1 MSPPGGQPLADRYR
15 PAELESEAYRRWERA
30 GYFAPRGKGP
40 AFCIVIP
47 PPNVTGSLHMG
58 HAFQDT
64 VMDAL
69 TRYHRM
75 RGDCAL
81 WQPGVDHAGIA
92 TQMVVE
98 RQLEA
103 EGLNRRDLG
112 REEFI
117 RRVWAWKESSG
128 GRISAQLR
136 RLGASLD
143 FSRDCF
149 TLDEARSRAVTEVF
163 VRLHEEGLIYR
174 GQRLVNWDPVL
185 QTALSDLEVVSS
197 EEDGHLWRLR
207 YPLVNGQGAVEVDTT
222 RPETMLGDTGVAVHP
237 NDERYSGLIGRSVRL
252 PLVGREIPIVADEA
266 VDPEFGTGCVKVTPA
281 HDFTDYEIGRRHKL
295 PAINLLTPRATLN
308 DAAPKAFAGL
318 DRFAAREAV
327 VETLRQQGAL
337 VEVREHRHAVPRGD
351 RSQAVLEPFLTDQWF
366 VRAKPLAEP
375 AIAAVEGG
383 RVRFVPENWSA
394 TYFEWM
400 RNIEDWCI
408 SRQLWWGHQI
418 PAWYGE
424 AGEIFVGRDEAEV
437 RRRHNLA
444 NDFPLRRDEDVLD
457 TWFSS
462 ALWPFS
468 TLGWPKETAELQR
481 FYPGTVLVTGFDILF
496 FWVAR
501 MIMMGLKFMGDVPF
515 REVYV
520 HGLIR
525 DHQGQKMSKSKGNV
539 IDPLDLIDGVD
550 LETLVEKRTAGLM
563 QPQLTRQI
571 EAATR
576 AQFPDGIPAF
586 GADAVRFSF
595 AAMASTGQDIR
606 YDLDRTAGYRNF
618 CTKLWNAA
626 RFVFM
631 QNTRNEGILPSHP
644 TNPGSEGI
652 LSPHSTNPGSEG
664 IPPSHSTNPGSKGIP
679 PSNPT
684 PAQDRN
690 AAPWTGGES
699 GLADRWILSR
709 LGKALAATRQGLDG
723 YRLDLASRAM
733 YDFVWREYCD
743 WYLELAKIVLAGE
756 DRRAAAAARRT
767 LAQVLEVALRALHPI
782 MPFITEA
789 LWQRAAPLAGVGGES
804 VMIAAW
810 PQAEDYPEDAQA
822 EAGIEWLQGFVLGIR
837 RIRGELNLPPG
848 RPLAVLAH
856 GADAQDRAR
865 IETLADL
872 LYPLAGISELKLL
885 AADTEPPPAAAALHG
900 ELRLLTPL
908 AGVIDSAAES
918 TRLAKLVT
926 QAENALQAAENKLSN
941 PQFRS
946 KAPHEVVQATR
957 DRQKALRRDLERLR
971 EQAERVKALGS

>member
-1 MSPPGGQPLADRYR
+1 MADMMERALAERYR
-15 PAELESEAYRRWERA
+15 PAEIEGEAYRRWERA
-30 GYFAPRGKGP
+30 GYFAPRGDGP
-40 AFCIVIP
+40 PFCIVIP

-75 RGDCAL
+75 RGDCTL

-103 EGLNRRDLG
+103 EGLSRRELG
-112 REEFI
+112 REEFVKRI
-117 RRVWAWKESSG
+117 WAWKESSG
-128 GRISAQLR
+128 GRIGDQLR
-136 RLGASLD
+136 RLGASPD

-149 TLDEARSRAVTEVF
+149 TLDEARSRAVREVF

-207 YPLVNGQGAVEVDTT
+207 YPLVDGEAAVEVDTT

-237 NDERYSGLIGRSVRL
+237 GDERYRRLVGRRVRL
-252 PLVGREIPIVADEA
+252 PLTGREIPIVADEA

-281 HDFTDYEIGRRHKL
+281 HDFTDYEIGRRNGL
-295 PAINLLTPRATLN
+295 PAINVLTPRARIN
-308 DAAPKAFAGL
+308 DAAPSAFVGL
-318 DRFAAREAV
+318 DRFDARKAV
-327 VETLRQQGAL
+327 VDALREQGAL
-337 VEVREHRHAVPRGD
+337 AGVRKHRHVIPRGD
-351 RSQAVLEPFLTDQWF
+351 RSQAVLEPFLTDQWY
-366 VRAKPLAEP
+366 VRAAPLAEP
-375 AIAAVEGG
+375 AIAAVEDG
-383 RVRFVPENWSA
+383 RVRFVPENWAA

-408 SRQLWWGHQI
+408 SRQLWWGHRI
-418 PAWYGE
+418 PAWYGDN
-424 AGEIFVGRDEAEV
+424 GEVFVGRDEAEA
-437 RRRHNLA
+437 RRRHNLPD
-444 NDFPLRRDEDVLD
+444 DFPLRRDDDVLD

-468 TLGWPKETAELQR
+468 TLGWPEQTPELRR

-525 DHQGQKMSKSKGNV
+525 DHEGQKMSKSKGNV

-550 LETLVEKRTAGLM
+550 LDSLVAKRTAGLM
-563 QPQLTRQI
+563 QPQLAPAIERDTRK
-571 EAATR
+571 
-576 AQFPDGIPAF
+576 QFAEGIPAF

-631 QNTRNEGILPSHP
+631 QVGATGTESVSPSA
-644 TNPGSEGI
+644 NPR
-652 LSPHSTNPGSEG
+652 PG
-664 IPPSHSTNPGSKGIP
+664 P
-679 PSNPT
+679 
-684 PAQDRN
+684 
-690 AAPWTGGES
+690 
-699 GLADRWILSR
+699 ADRWIVSR
-709 LGKALAATRQGLDG
+709 LGNALKATAEGLDG

-743 WYLELAKIVLAGE
+743 WYLELAKIVLNGGDE
-756 DRRAAAAARRT
+756 QAAAAARHT
-767 LAQVLEVALRALHPI
+767 LVRVLEAVLRALHPI

-789 LWQRAAPLAGVGGES
+789 LWQRAAPLAGVAGES
-804 VMIAAW
+804 IMIAPW
-810 PQAEDYPEDAQA
+810 PNADDFFEDREA
-822 EAGIEWLQGFVLGIR
+822 EAEIEWLQGFVLGIR
-837 RIRGELNLPPG
+837 QIRGELNLPPA
-848 RPLAVLAH
+848 RRLEVLAQ
-856 GADAQDRAR
+856 GGDRKDR
-865 IETLADL
+865 ERMESLSDL
-872 LYPLAGISELKLL
+872 LYPMAGMDKLTLL
-885 AADTEPPPAAAALHG
+885 AADAEAPPAASALHG

-908 AGVIDSAAES
+908 AGVIDPAAERA
-918 TRLAKLVT
+918 RLKKLRAQT
-926 QAENALQAAENKLSN
+926 EKALQAAENKLAN
-941 PQFRS
+941 PQFLE
-946 KAPHEVVQATR
+946 KAPPPVVETAR
-957 DRQKALRRDLERLR
+957 SRQLKLRQDLERID
-971 EQAERVKALGS
+971 EQIQRVSALLS

>member
-1 MSPPGGQPLADRYR
+1 MSEANPPGEALAERYR
-15 PAELESEAYRRWERA
+15 PAELEGEAYRRWEQE
-30 GYFAPRGKGP
+30 GWFAPRGDGP
-40 AFCIVIP
+40 PFCIVIP

-75 RGDCAL
+75 RGDCTL

-103 EGLNRRDLG
+103 EGLSRRELG
-112 REEFI
+112 REEFV
-117 RRVWAWKESSG
+117 RRIWAWKESSG
-128 GRISAQLR
+128 GRIGAQLR

-149 TLDEARSRAVTEVF
+149 TLDEARSRAVREVF

-185 QTALSDLEVVSS
+185 QTALSDLEVASS
-197 EEDGHLWRLR
+197 EEDGHLWRLH
-207 YPLVNGQGAVEVDTT
+207 YPLADGSGAVEVDTT

-237 NDERYSGLIGRSVRL
+237 GDERYRRLVGRMLRL
-252 PLVGREIPIVADEA
+252 PLTGREVPIVADEA

-281 HDFTDYEIGRRHKL
+281 HDFTDYEIGRRNGL
-295 PAINLLTPRATLN
+295 DAINVLTPRGRMNNAV
-308 DAAPKAFAGL
+308 PREFAGL
-318 DRFAAREAV
+318 DRFEARRAV
-327 VETLRQQGAL
+327 VEALKGCGAL
-337 VEVREHRHAVPRGD
+337 VGVREHRHAIPRGD
-351 RSQAVLEPFLTDQWF
+351 RSQAVLEPFLTDQWY
-366 VRAKPLAEP
+366 VRARPLAEP
-375 AIAAVEGG
+375 AIAAVEDG
-383 RVRFVPENWSA
+383 RVRFVPENWAA

-408 SRQLWWGHQI
+408 SRQLWWGHRI

-424 AGEIFVGRDEAEV
+424 DGKVFIGRNEAEA
-437 RRRHNLA
+437 RGRHKLP
-444 NDFPLRRDEDVLD
+444 DDYPLRRDEDVLD

-468 TLGWPKETAELQR
+468 TLGWPEETPELQR

-525 DHQGQKMSKSKGNV
+525 DHEGQKMSKSKGNV

-550 LETLVEKRTAGLM
+550 LDSLVAKRTAGLM
-563 QPQLTRQI
+563 QPQLAPAI
-571 EAATR
+571 EEATR
-576 AQFPDGIPAF
+576 KQFPEGIPAF

-631 QNTRNEGILPSHP
+631 QVGDKGAVPASHRNEGVIPA
-644 TNPGSEGI
+644 NRGNEGV
-652 LSPHSTNPGSEG
+652 
-664 IPPSHSTNPGSKGIP
+664 P
-679 PSNPT
+679 PSNAGKRSASPSSS
-684 PAQDRN
+684 PRL
-690 AAPWTGGES
+690 GI
-699 GLADRWILSR
+699 ADRWIISR
-709 LGKALAATRQGLDG
+709 LGKALKETAQGLDG

-743 WYLELAKIVLAGE
+743 WYLELAKIVLNGG
-756 DRRAAAAARRT
+756 DTQAAAAARHT
-767 LAQVLEVALRALHPI
+767 LVRVLEAVLRALHPI

-789 LWQRAAPLAGVGGES
+789 LWQRAAPLAGTSGES
-804 VMIAAW
+804 IMIAPW
-810 PQAEDYPEDAQA
+810 PDAVEFPEDRKA
-822 EAGIEWLQGFVLGIR
+822 EAEIDWLQGFVLGIR
-837 RIRGELNLPPG
+837 QIRGELDLPPG
-848 RPLAVLAH
+848 RRLEVLAQ
-856 GADAQDRAR
+856 GAGKEDRER
-865 IETLADL
+865 MDSLSDL
-872 LYPLAGISELKLL
+872 LYPIAGMETLTLL
-885 AADTEPPPAAAALHG
+885 SAHAEAPPAASALHG
-900 ELRLLTPL
+900 KLRLLTPL
-908 AGVIDSAAES
+908 AGVIDPAAERA
-918 TRLAKLVT
+918 RLAKLRT
-926 QAENALQAAENKLSN
+926 QAEQALQAAQKKLAN
-941 PQFRS
+941 PQFLA
-946 KAPHEVVQATR
+946 KAPPEVVEGVHAR
-957 DRQKALRRDLERLR
+957 RAALRDDLKRLH
-971 EQAERVKALGS
+971 EQLQKLEAL

>member
-1 MSPPGGQPLADRYR
+1 MGMGNVTDAPLAERYR
-15 PAELESEAYRRWERA
+15 PAELEGEAYRRWEEA
-30 GYFAPRGKGP
+30 GYFAPRGNGP
-40 AFCIVIP
+40 PFCIVIP

-103 EGLNRRDLG
+103 EGLSRRELG
-112 REEFI
+112 REEFV
-117 RRVWAWKESSG
+117 RRVWAWKDASG
-128 GRISAQLR
+128 GRIGAQLR

-149 TLDEARSRAVTEVF
+149 TLDETRSRAVTEVF

-174 GQRLVNWDPVL
+174 GKRLVNWDPVL

-197 EEDGHLWRLR
+197 EEDGQIWRLR
-207 YPLVNGQGAVEVDTT
+207 YPLVDGEGAVEVDTT

-237 NDERYSGLIGRSVRL
+237 DDERYRGLIGRMVRL
-252 PLVGREIPIVADEA
+252 PLVGRQIPVVADEA

-281 HDFTDYEIGRRHKL
+281 HDFTDYEIGRRHEL
-295 PAINLLTPRATLN
+295 PAINILTPRAFLN
-308 DAAPKAFAGL
+308 DSVPKPFAGL
-318 DRFAAREAV
+318 ERLAARESV
-327 VETLRQQGAL
+327 VQAL
-337 VEVREHRHAVPRGD
+337 KDEGVLVGVRKHRHVVPRGD

-366 VRAKPLAEP
+366 VRAAPLAEP
-375 AIAAVEGG
+375 AIAAVEDG
-383 RVRFVPENWSA
+383 RVRFVPENWAA

-418 PAWYGE
+418 PAWFG
-424 AGEIFVGRDEAEV
+424 ADGAVFVGRTEEEV
-437 RRRHNLA
+437 RRKHRLP
-444 NDFPLRRDEDVLD
+444 DDLPLRRDDDVLD

-468 TLGWPKETAELQR
+468 TLGWPQSTPELAR
-481 FYPGTVLVTGFDILF
+481 FYPGAVLVTGFDILF

-525 DHQGQKMSKSKGNV
+525 DHEGHKMSKSRGNV

-550 LETLVEKRTAGLM
+550 LDTLVAKRTSGLM
-563 QPQLTRQI
+563 QPQLAPEI
-571 EAATR
+571 ERATR
-576 AQFPDGIPAF
+576 EQFPKGIPAF
-586 GADAVRFSF
+586 GTDAVRFSF

-631 QNTRNEGILPSHP
+631 QQSRNEGSLPATTTEDP
-644 TNPGSEGI
+644 AGSI
-652 LSPHSTNPGSEG
+652 
-664 IPPSHSTNPGSKGIP
+664 
-679 PSNPT
+679 
-684 PAQDRN
+684 
-690 AAPWTGGES
+690 
-699 GLADRWILSR
+699 ADRWIVSR
-709 LGKALAATRQGLDG
+709 LGRALDATGSALDG

-743 WYLELAKIVLAGE
+743 WYLEIAKHILAADDK
-756 DRRAAAAARRT
+756 RAATTTRRT
-767 LAQVLEVALRALHPI
+767 LVQVLEAVLRALHPI

-789 LWQRAAPLAGVGGES
+789 LWRRASALAGTGGDS
-804 VMIAAW
+804 VMIASW
-810 PQAEDYPEDAQA
+810 PQACEFPEDTEA
-822 EAGIEWLQGFVLGIR
+822 EAEIEWLQGFVLGIR
-837 RIRGELNLPPG
+837 QIRGELDLPPG
-848 RPLAVLAH
+848 RKLDVLVQ
-856 GADAQDRAR
+856 GAAEQDRLRMKSLAR
-865 IETLADL
+865 L
-872 LYPLAGISELKLL
+872 LHPLAGIGELSEL
-885 AADTEPPPAAAALHG
+885 APDAEPPPAASALHG
-900 ELRLLTPL
+900 GLRLLTPL
-908 AGVIDSAAES
+908 AGAIDPAAER
-918 TRLAKLVT
+918 TRLEKLRA
-926 QAENALQAAENKLSN
+926 QADKALQAAEKKLGN
-941 PQFRS
+941 PQFLA
-946 KAPHEVVQATR
+946 KAPPEVVQGAK
-957 DRQKALRRDLERLR
+957 DRRAALQHDLERLA
-971 EQAERVKALGS
+971 EQIRRLNTL

>member
-1 MSPPGGQPLADRYR
+1 MSPPGGRPLADRYR
-15 PAELESEAYRRWERA
+15 PAELEGEAYRRWEQA
-30 GYFAPRGKGP
+30 GYFAPRGKGQS
-40 AFCIVIP
+40 FCIVIP

-75 RGDCAL
+75 RGDCTL

-197 EEDGHLWRLR
+197 EENGHLWRLR

-237 NDERYSGLIGRSVRL
+237 NDERYSGLVGLSVRL

-295 PAINLLTPRATLN
+295 PAINLLTPRAALN
-308 DAAPKAFAGL
+308 DAAPRAFAGL
-318 DRFAAREAV
+318 DRFAARKAV
-327 VETLRQQGAL
+327 VEALRNQGVL
-337 VEVREHRHAVPRGD
+337 VEVREHRHTVPRGD
-351 RSQAVLEPFLTDQWF
+351 RSQAILEPFLTDQWF

-375 AIAAVEGG
+375 AIAAVEDG

-418 PAWYGE
+418 PAWYGGD
-424 AGEIFVGRDEAEV
+424 GEIFVGRNEAEV
-437 RRRHNLA
+437 RRQHNLA

-468 TLGWPKETAELQR
+468 TLGWPAETPELKR

-539 IDPLDLIDGVD
+539 IDPLDLIDGVE

-563 QPQLTRQI
+563 QPQLTPQI
-571 EAATR
+571 AASTR
-576 AQFPDGIPAF
+576 KQFPEGIPAF

-631 QNTRNEGILPSHP
+631 QQPGTDAIPPGTDAIPPGNEGILPSNPPHP
-644 TNPGSEGI
+644 GNEGV
-652 LSPHSTNPGSEG
+652 
-664 IPPSHSTNPGSKGIP
+664 P

-684 PAQDRN
+684 PAQNPN
-690 AAPWTGGES
+690 ATAGTSKKTTLP
-699 GLADRWILSR
+699 DRWILSR
-709 LGKALAATRQGLDG
+709 LGKALAVTRQGLDD

-743 WYLELAKIVLAGE
+743 WYLELSKIVLAGE
-756 DRRAAAAARRT
+756 DQGAAASARRT

-804 VMIAAW
+804 VMIATW
-810 PQAEDYPEDAQA
+810 PQAEDYPQDTMA
-822 EAGIEWLQGFVLGIR
+822 EADIEWLQGFVLGIR
-837 RIRGELNLPPG
+837 QIRGELNLPPG
-848 RPLAVLAH
+848 RPLEVLAQ
-856 GADAQDRAR
+856 GASASDRAR
-865 IETLADL
+865 IESLADL

-885 AADTEPPPAAAALHG
+885 AADAEPPPAAAALHG

-908 AGVIDSAAES
+908 AGVIDPAAES
-918 TRLAKLVT
+918 ARLAKLLK
-926 QAENALQAAENKLSN
+926 QAEKALQAADNKLSN
-941 PQFRS
+941 PQFLSR
-946 KAPHEVVQATR
+946 APDEVVQAAR
-957 DRQKALRRDLERLR
+957 DRQTALQRDLERLR
-971 EQAERVKALGS
+971 EQTERIKALDP

>member
-1 MSPPGGQPLADRYR
+1 MSPPGEQPLAQRYR
-15 PAELESEAYRRWERA
+15 PADLEGDAYRRWEQA
-30 GYFAPRGKGP
+30 GYFAPRGEGP
-40 AFCIVIP
+40 PFCIVIP

-75 RGDCAL
+75 RGDCTL

-103 EGLNRRDLG
+103 EGLNRRELG
-112 REEFI
+112 REKFV
-117 RRVWAWKESSG
+117 RRVWAWKEASG
-128 GRISAQLR
+128 GRIGAQLR

-149 TLDEARSRAVTEVF
+149 TLDEARSLAVREVF

-185 QTALSDLEVVSS
+185 QTALSDLEVVSG

-207 YPLVNGQGAVEVDTT
+207 YPLVGGKGAVEVDTT
-222 RPETMLGDTGVAVHP
+222 RPETMLGDSGVAVHP
-237 NDERYSGLIGRSVRL
+237 GDERFRRLVGRTVRL
-252 PLVGREIPIVADEA
+252 PLTGREIPIVADEA

-281 HDFTDYEIGRRHKL
+281 HDFTDYEIGRRNGL
-295 PAINLLTPRATLN
+295 PAINVLTPRGRMNEAV
-308 DAAPKAFAGL
+308 PVEFAGL
-318 DRFAAREAV
+318 DRFDARRAV
-327 VETLRQQGAL
+327 VDALKEQGAL
-337 VEVREHRHAVPRGD
+337 VSVRKHRHAIPRGD
-351 RSQAVLEPFLTDQWF
+351 RSQAVLEPFLTDQWY
-366 VRAKPLAEP
+366 VRAAPLAEP
-375 AIAAVEGG
+375 AIAAVEEG

-424 AGEIFVGRDEAEV
+424 DGAVYVGRDEAEA
-437 RRRHNLA
+437 RRLHELP
-444 NDFPLRRDEDVLD
+444 DDCPLKRDEDVLD

-468 TLGWPKETAELQR
+468 TLGWPEKTPELKR

-525 DHQGQKMSKSKGNV
+525 DHEGHKMSKSRGNV

-550 LETLVEKRTAGLM
+550 LDTLVAKRTAGLM
-563 QPQLTRQI
+563 QPQLAPQI
-571 EAATR
+571 ERATR
-576 AQFPDGIPAF
+576 SQFPEGIPAF

-631 QNTRNEGILPSHP
+631 QQ
-644 TNPGSEGI
+644 PGKEDV
-652 LSPHSTNPGSEG
+652 
-664 IPPSHSTNPGSKGIP
+664 PPSQDVPPG
-679 PSNPT
+679 
-684 PAQDRN
+684 A
-690 AAPWTGGES
+690 
-699 GLADRWILSR
+699 ADRWVLSR
-709 LGKALAATRQGLDG
+709 LGKALKATEQSLEG

-733 YDFVWREYCD
+733 YDFVWREFCD
-743 WYLELAKIVLAGE
+743 WYLELAKIVLNGGNE
-756 DRRAAAAARRT
+756 QAADSARRT
-767 LAQVLEVALRALHPI
+767 LVRVLEAVLRALHPI
-782 MPFITEA
+782 MPFITET
-789 LWQRAAPLAGVGGES
+789 LWRRAAPLAGVAGNS
-804 VMIAAW
+804 VMIADW
-810 PQAEDYPEDAQA
+810 PQASDFPEDRAA
-822 EAGIEWLQGFVLGIR
+822 EEEIAWLQGFVLGIR
-837 RIRGELNLPPG
+837 QIRGELDLPPG
-848 RPLAVLAH
+848 RRLEILAQ
-856 GADAQDRAR
+856 GADEQDRAR
-865 IETLADL
+865 MDSLADL
-872 LYPLAGISELKLL
+872 LYPMAGIERLEHLPPD
-885 AADTEPPPAAAALHG
+885 AQTPPAAAALHG
-900 ELRLLTPL
+900 KLRLLTPL
-908 AGVIDSAAES
+908 AGVIDADAERARLGKLRAQAEKALLAAEKK
-918 TRLAKLVT
+918 LA
-926 QAENALQAAENKLSN
+926 N
-941 PQFRS
+941 PQFLA
-946 KAPHEVVQATR
+946 KAPPKVVEGARNRQAEL
-957 DRQKALRRDLERLR
+957 KRDLKQLGEQLARLERMQSL
-971 EQAERVKALGS
+971 AAGGERSG

>member
-1 MSPPGGQPLADRYR
+1 MSPPGGQALADRYR
-15 PAELESEAYRRWERA
+15 PAELEGEAYRRWERA
-30 GYFAPRGKGP
+30 GYFAPRGKGQS
-40 AFCIVIP
+40 FCIVIP

-117 RRVWAWKESSG
+117 KRVWAWKESSG

-197 EEDGHLWRLR
+197 EEDGYLWRLR

-237 NDERYSGLIGRSVRL
+237 NDERYSDLVGRSVRL

-295 PAINLLTPRATLN
+295 PSINLLTPQAALN

-318 DRFAAREAV
+318 DRFAARAAV
-327 VETLRQQGAL
+327 VEALRQQGAL
-337 VEVREHRHAVPRGD
+337 VNAREHRHAVPRGD

-375 AIAAVEGG
+375 AIAAVENG

-424 AGEIFVGRDEAEV
+424 DDQVFVGRDEAEV
-437 RRRHNLA
+437 RRRHELA
-444 NDFPLRRDEDVLD
+444 NDLPLRRDEDVLD

-468 TLGWPKETAELQR
+468 TLGWPAETPELKR

-550 LETLVEKRTAGLM
+550 LDTLVEKRTAGLM
-563 QPQLTRQI
+563 QPQLAPQI
-571 EAATR
+571 EASTR
-576 AQFPDGIPAF
+576 EQFPEGIPAF

-631 QNTRNEGILPSHP
+631 QQPGNEGTLPSPGNEGILPSP
-644 TNPGSEGI
+644 P
-652 LSPHSTNPGSEG
+652 
-664 IPPSHSTNPGSKGIP
+664 PPSLDPNTTPGTS
-679 PSNPT
+679 
-684 PAQDRN
+684 R
-690 AAPWTGGES
+690 ES
-699 GLADRWILSR
+699 SLPDRWILSR
-709 LGKALAATRQGLDG
+709 LGKALAATRQGLDS

-743 WYLELAKIVLAGE
+743 WYLELAKIVLPGE
-756 DRRAAAAARRT
+756 DQRAAAAARRT

-810 PQAEDYPEDAQA
+810 PQADEYPEDAQA
-822 EAGIEWLQGFVLGIR
+822 EADIEWLQGFVLGIR
-837 RIRGELNLPPG
+837 QIRGELNLPPG
-848 RPLAVLAH
+848 RPLEVLAQ
-856 GADAQDRAR
+856 GASARDRAR
-865 IETLADL
+865 IESLADL

-885 AADTEPPPAAAALHG
+885 AADAEPPPAAAALHG

-908 AGVIDSAAES
+908 AGLIDPAAENA
-918 TRLAKLVT
+918 RLSKLVT
-926 QAENALQAAENKLSN
+926 QAEKALQAAENKLAN
-941 PQFRS
+941 PQFLN
-946 KAPHEVVQATR
+946 KAPDEVVQATW
-957 DRQKALRRDLERLR
+957 DRQTALQRDLERLR
-971 EQAERVKALGS
+971 EQTERIKALDP

>member
-1 MSPPGGQPLADRYR
+1 MADVMDAPLGERYR
-15 PAELESEAYRRWERA
+15 PAEIEGEAYRRWEEA
-30 GYFAPRGKGP
+30 GYFAPRGDGP
-40 AFCIVIP
+40 PFCIVIP

-103 EGLNRRDLG
+103 EGLSRRDLG
-112 REEFI
+112 REEFV

-128 GRISAQLR
+128 GRIGDQLR

-149 TLDEARSRAVTEVF
+149 TLDEARSRAVMEAF
-163 VRLHEEGLIYR
+163 VRLRDDGLIYR
-174 GQRLVNWDPVL
+174 GKRLVNWDPVL

-197 EEDGHLWRLR
+197 EEDGQLWRLR
-207 YPLVNGQGAVEVDTT
+207 YPLADGGGTVDVDTT

-237 NDERYSGLIGRSVRL
+237 EDARYRSLVGRTVRL

-266 VDPEFGTGCVKVTPA
+266 VDPAFGTGCVKVTPA
-281 HDFTDYEIGRRHKL
+281 HDFTDHEIGRRHAL
-295 PAINLLTPRATLN
+295 ETINILTPRAFLN
-308 DAAPKAFAGL
+308 DSVPRRFGGL

-327 VETLRQQGAL
+327 VQAL
-337 VEVREHRHAVPRGD
+337 KDEGVLAGVRKHRHAVPRGD

-366 VRAKPLAEP
+366 VRVAPLAEP
-375 AIAAVEGG
+375 AIAAVEDG
-383 RVRFVPENWSA
+383 RVRFVPENWA
-394 TYFEWM
+394 AAYFEWM

-418 PAWYGE
+418 PAWHAASGE
-424 AGEIFVGRDEAEV
+424 VFVGRSEEEA
-437 RRRHNLA
+437 RRSNGLPE
-444 NDFPLRRDEDVLD
+444 DIPLRRDADVLD

-468 TLGWPKETAELQR
+468 TLGWPEKTPELER
-481 FYPGTVLVTGFDILF
+481 FYPGSVLVTGFDILP

-501 MIMMGLKFMGDVPF
+501 MIMMGLRFMGDVPF
-515 REVYV
+515 REVYM

-525 DHQGQKMSKSKGNV
+525 DHDGQKMSKSKGNV

-550 LETLVEKRTAGLM
+550 LDTLVAKRTAGLM
-563 QPQLTRQI
+563 QPQLAPGI
-571 EAATR
+571 ERATR
-576 AQFPDGIPAF
+576 EQFPNGIPAF

-631 QNTRNEGILPSHP
+631 QYAPGNEGILPS
-644 TNPGSEGI
+644 SR
-652 LSPHSTNPGSEG
+652 
-664 IPPSHSTNPGSKGIP
+664 
-679 PSNPT
+679 
-684 PAQDRN
+684 AQQGHASFPRSQVGC
-690 AAPWTGGES
+690 PRS
-699 GLADRWILSR
+699 QVADRWIISR
-709 LGKALAATRQGLDG
+709 LGKALDATADALDG

-743 WYLELAKIVLAGE
+743 WYLELAKRILASGDE
-756 DRRAAAAARRT
+756 DAAAATRQT
-767 LAQVLEVALRALHPI
+767 LVRVLEAVLRALHPI

-789 LWQRAAPLAGVGGES
+789 LWQRAARLAGTPGDS
-804 VMIAAW
+804 VMIASW
-810 PQAEDYPEDAQA
+810 PQASEFPEDAEA
-822 EAGIEWLQGFVLGIR
+822 EAEVEWLQGFVLAIR
-837 RIRGELNLPPG
+837 QIRGELNLPPT
-848 RPLAVLAH
+848 RKLEVLVQ
-856 GADAQDRAR
+856 GADDHDRQR
-865 IETLADL
+865 MKSLSGL
-872 LYPLAGISELKLL
+872 LHPLAGIAQLSELPP
-885 AADTEPPPAAAALHG
+885 DTEPPPSAAALHG
-900 ELRLLTPL
+900 NLRLLTPL
-908 AGVIDSAAES
+908 AKVIDPAAER
-918 TRLAKLVT
+918 TRLEKLHS
-926 QAENALQAAENKLSN
+926 QANKALQATEKKLSN
-941 PQFRS
+941 PQFLS
-946 KAPHEVVQATR
+946 KAPANIVQAAKDRRTTLTR
-957 DRQKALRRDLERLR
+957 NLERLA
-971 EQAERVKALGS
+971 EQIQRLNTIKHE

>member
-1 MSPPGGQPLADRYR
+1 MADMMEQPLAERYQ
-15 PAELESEAYRRWERA
+15 PAELEGEAYRRWEQA
-30 GYFAPRGKGP
+30 GYFAPRGEGP
-40 AFCIVIP
+40 PFCIVIP

-75 RGDCAL
+75 RGDCTL

-103 EGLNRRDLG
+103 EGLSRRELG
-112 REEFI
+112 REEFV

-128 GRISAQLR
+128 GRIGDQLR

-149 TLDEARSRAVTEVF
+149 TLDEARSRAVREVF

-207 YPLVNGQGAVEVDTT
+207 YPLMDGDGVVEVDTT

-237 NDERYSGLIGRSVRL
+237 ADERYRQLVGRMVRL
-252 PLVGREIPIVADEA
+252 PLTGREIPIVADEA

-281 HDFTDYEIGRRHKL
+281 HDFTDYEIGRRNGL
-295 PAINLLTPRATLN
+295 PAINVLTPRAHIN
-308 DAAPKAFAGL
+308 DAAPPAFVGL
-318 DRFAAREAV
+318 DRFDARKAV
-327 VETLRQQGAL
+327 VEALGEQGAL
-337 VEVREHRHAVPRGD
+337 AGVSKHRHVIPRGD
-351 RSQAVLEPFLTDQWF
+351 RSQAVLEPFLTDQWY
-366 VRAKPLAEP
+366 VRAAPLAEP
-375 AIAAVEGG
+375 AIAAVEDG
-383 RVRFVPENWSA
+383 RVRFVPENWAA

-408 SRQLWWGHQI
+408 SRQLWWGHRI

-424 AGEIFVGRDEAEV
+424 DGEVIVGRNEAEA
-437 RRRHNLA
+437 RRRHKLP
-444 NDFPLRRDEDVLD
+444 DDYPLRRDEDVLD

-468 TLGWPKETAELQR
+468 TLGWPEETPELKR

-525 DHQGQKMSKSKGNV
+525 DHEGQKMSKSRGNV

-550 LETLVEKRTAGLM
+550 LDTLVEKRTAGLM
-563 QPQLTRQI
+563 QPQLAPEI
-571 EAATR
+571 ERATLK
-576 AQFPDGIPAF
+576 QFPEGIPAF

-631 QNTRNEGILPSHP
+631 QQ
-644 TNPGSEGI
+644 PGSECV
-652 LSPHSTNPGSEG
+652 P
-664 IPPSHSTNPGSKGIP
+664 P
-679 PSNPT
+679 PSN
-684 PAQDRN
+684 AHL
-690 AAPWTGGES
+690 GS
-699 GLADRWILSR
+699 ADRWIISR
-709 LGKALAATRQGLDG
+709 LGKALKATAEGLDG

-743 WYLELAKIVLAGE
+743 WYLELAKFVLARG
-756 DRRAAAAARRT
+756 DAKAAAAARQT
-767 LAQVLEVALRALHPI
+767 LVQVLEAVLRALHPI

-789 LWQRAAPLAGVGGES
+789 LWRRTAPLAGAGGES
-804 VMIAAW
+804 VMIASW
-810 PQAEDYPEDAQA
+810 PDADGFPEDREA
-822 EAGIEWLQGFVLGIR
+822 EGEIEWLQGFVLGIR
-837 RIRGELNLPPG
+837 QIRGELDLPPG
-848 RPLAVLAH
+848 RRLEVLAQ
-856 GADAQDRAR
+856 GAGQEDRER
-865 IETLADL
+865 MESLSGL
-872 LYPLAGISELKLL
+872 LYPMAGIDKLTLL
-885 AADTEPPPAAAALHG
+885 AADAEAPPAATALHG
-900 ELRLLTPL
+900 KLRLLTPL
-908 AGVIDSAAES
+908 AGVIDPAAER
-918 TRLAKLVT
+918 TRLGKLRA
-926 QAENALQAAENKLSN
+926 QAGKALQAAENKLAN
-941 PQFRS
+941 PQFLA
-946 KAPHEVVQATR
+946 KAPPDVVQSTR
-957 DRQKALRRDLERLR
+957 NRQAELRGALERLK
-971 EQAERVKALGS
+971 EQLARLEGL

>member
-1 MSPPGGQPLADRYR
+1 MSPPGDQALAGRYR
-15 PAELESEAYRRWERA
+15 PAELEGKAYRRWEQA
-30 GYFAPRGKGP
+30 GWFAPKGDGP
-40 AFCIVIP
+40 PFCIVIP

-75 RGDCAL
+75 RGDCTL

-103 EGLNRRDLG
+103 EGLSRRELG
-112 REEFI
+112 REEFV

-128 GRISAQLR
+128 GRIGDQLR

-163 VRLHEEGLIYR
+163 VRLHDEGLIYR

-207 YPLVNGQGAVEVDTT
+207 YPLTDGEGAVEVDTT

-237 NDERYSGLIGRSVRL
+237 SDDRYRSLVGRMVRL

-266 VDPEFGTGCVKVTPA
+266 VDPEFGTGCVKITPA
-281 HDFTDYEIGRRHKL
+281 HDFTDYEIGRRNGL
-295 PAINLLTPRATLN
+295 PAINVLTARARIS
-308 DAAPKAFAGL
+308 DAAPAEFAGL
-318 DRFAAREAV
+318 DRFDARKAV
-327 VETLRQQGAL
+327 VEKLREQGAL
-337 VEVREHRHAVPRGD
+337 TGVTRHRHAIPRGD
-351 RSQAVLEPFLTDQWF
+351 RSQAVLEPFLTDQWY
-366 VRAKPLAEP
+366 VRAATLAEP
-375 AIAAVEGG
+375 AIAAVEDG
-383 RVRFVPENWSA
+383 RVRFVPENWAA

-408 SRQLWWGHQI
+408 SRQLWWGHRI

-424 AGEIFVGRDEAEV
+424 DGAIFVGRDEAEA
-437 RRRHNLA
+437 RRRHKLP
-444 NDFPLRRDEDVLD
+444 DDYPLRQDDDVLD

-468 TLGWPKETAELQR
+468 TLGWPEDTPELKR

-525 DHQGQKMSKSKGNV
+525 DHDGHKMSKSRGNV

-550 LETLVEKRTAGLM
+550 LDTLVAKRTAGLM
-563 QPQLTRQI
+563 QPQLAPQI
-571 EAATR
+571 ESATR
-576 AQFPDGIPAF
+576 RQFPEGIPAF

-606 YDLDRTAGYRNF
+606 YDLERTAGYRNF

-631 QNTRNEGILPSHP
+631 QVSDA
-644 TNPGSEGI
+644 SEG
-652 LSPHSTNPGSEG
+652 G
-664 IPPSHSTNPGSKGIP
+664 PPSPDTHPGP
-679 PSNPT
+679 
-684 PAQDRN
+684 
-690 AAPWTGGES
+690 
-699 GLADRWILSR
+699 ADRWIISR
-709 LGKALAATRQGLDG
+709 LGKALQATSAGLDG

-743 WYLELAKIVLAGE
+743 WYLELAKIVLNGGDAQ
-756 DRRAAAAARRT
+756 AAAAARHT
-767 LAQVLEVALRALHPI
+767 LVRVLEAVLRALHPI

-789 LWQRAAPLAGVGGES
+789 LWLRTAPLARTSGES
-804 VMIAAW
+804 VMIAPW
-810 PQAEDYPEDAQA
+810 PDSDEFPEDSEA
-822 EAGIEWLQGFVLGIR
+822 ETEIEWLQGFVLGIR
-837 RIRGELNLPPG
+837 QIRGELDLPPG
-848 RPLAVLAH
+848 RRLEVLAQ
-856 GADAQDRAR
+856 GAGKDDRER
-865 IETLADL
+865 MES
-872 LYPLAGISELKLL
+872 LAGILYPIAGIEKLTL
-885 AADTEPPPAAAALHG
+885 IAADAEAPPAAAALHG
-900 ELRLLTPL
+900 QLRLLTPL
-908 AGVIDSAAES
+908 AGVIDPAAERA
-918 TRLAKLVT
+918 RLNKLQA
-926 QAENALQAAENKLSN
+926 QAEKALQAAGRKLAN
-941 PQFRS
+941 PQFIA
-946 KAPHEVVQATR
+946 KAPPEVVKGVR
-957 DRQKALRRDLERLR
+957 DRREELNRDLENLHEQLDRL
-971 EQAERVKALGS
+971 KNLDS

>member
-1 MSPPGGQPLADRYR
+1 MNPSLAERYR
-15 PAELESEAYRRWERA
+15 PADIEGEAYRRWEQA
-30 GYFAPRGKGP
+30 GWFAPRGDGP
-40 AFCIVIP
+40 PFCIVIP

-75 RGDCAL
+75 RGDRTL

-103 EGLNRRDLG
+103 EGLSRPELG
-112 REEFI
+112 REEFV

-128 GRISAQLR
+128 GRIGDQLR

-149 TLDEARSRAVTEVF
+149 TLDEARSRAVREVF

-207 YPLVNGQGAVEVDTT
+207 YPLADGEGAMEVDTT

-237 NDERYSGLIGRSVRL
+237 SDERYRQLVGRAVRL
-252 PLVGREIPIVADEA
+252 PLTGREIPIVADEA

-281 HDFTDYEIGRRHKL
+281 HDFTDYEIGRRNGL
-295 PAINLLTPRATLN
+295 PAINVLTPRARIN
-308 DAAPKAFAGL
+308 DAAPSAFVGL
-318 DRFAAREAV
+318 DRFDAREAV
-327 VETLRQQGAL
+327 VEALRERGAL
-337 VEVREHRHAVPRGD
+337 AGVRKHRHVIPRGD
-351 RSQAVLEPFLTDQWF
+351 RSQAVLEPFLTDQWY
-366 VRAKPLAEP
+366 VRAAPLAEP
-375 AIAAVEGG
+375 AISAVEDG
-383 RVRFVPENWSA
+383 RVRFVPENWAA

-408 SRQLWWGHQI
+408 SRQLWWGHRI
-418 PAWYGE
+418 PAWYGDN
-424 AGEIFVGRDEAEV
+424 GEVFVGRDEAEA
-437 RRRHNLA
+437 RRRQKLPE
-444 NDFPLRRDEDVLD
+444 DYPLRRDDDVLD

-468 TLGWPKETAELQR
+468 TLGWPEETPELKR

-515 REVYV
+515 KEVYV

-525 DHQGQKMSKSKGNV
+525 DHEGQKMSKSKGNV

-550 LETLVEKRTAGLM
+550 LDSLVAKRTAGLM
-563 QPQLTRQI
+563 QPQLAPAI
-571 EAATR
+571 ERATR
-576 AQFPDGIPAF
+576 RQFPEGIPAF

-631 QNTRNEGILPSHP
+631 QAGPGKEGV
-644 TNPGSEGI
+644 
-652 LSPHSTNPGSEG
+652 
-664 IPPSHSTNPGSKGIP
+664 PPSQSANLGP
-679 PSNPT
+679 
-684 PAQDRN
+684 
-690 AAPWTGGES
+690 
-699 GLADRWILSR
+699 ADRWIISR
-709 LGKALAATRQGLDG
+709 LGKALKATKEGLDG

-743 WYLELAKIVLAGE
+743 WYLELAKIVLNGADE
-756 DRRAAAAARRT
+756 QAATAARHT
-767 LAQVLEVALRALHPI
+767 LVQALEAVLRALHPI
-782 MPFITEA
+782 MPFITEE
-789 LWQRAAPLAGVGGES
+789 LWRRTAPLAGTDGES
-804 VMIAAW
+804 VMIAPW
-810 PQAEDYPEDAQA
+810 PEADGFPEDGEA
-822 EAGIEWLQGFVLGIR
+822 EAEIEWLQGFVLGIR
-837 RIRGELNLPPG
+837 QIRGELDLPPG
-848 RPLAVLAH
+848 RRLEVLAQ
-856 GADAQDRAR
+856 GGGKMDRTR
-865 IETLADL
+865 VESLSGL
-872 LYPLAGISELKLL
+872 LYPMAGIDKLTL
-885 AADTEPPPAAAALHG
+885 LPADAETPPAASALHG

-908 AGVIDSAAES
+908 AGVIDPAAERA
-918 TRLAKLVT
+918 RLDKLRA
-926 QAENALQAAENKLSN
+926 QAEKALQAAENKLAN
-941 PQFRS
+941 PQFLD
-946 KAPHEVVQATR
+946 KAPPDVVQGVHDRREELKR
-957 DRQKALRRDLERLR
+957 DLQSLREQLERL
-971 EQAERVKALGS
+971 KNLGS

>member
-1 MSPPGGQPLADRYR
+1 MSPPGGQALADRYR
-15 PAELESEAYRRWERA
+15 PAELEGEAYRRWERA
-30 GYFAPRGKGP
+30 GYFAPRGKGQS
-40 AFCIVIP
+40 FCIVIP

-117 RRVWAWKESSG
+117 KRVWAWKESSG

-149 TLDEARSRAVTEVF
+149 TLDEARSRAVTEAF

-197 EEDGHLWRLR
+197 EEHGHLWRLR

-237 NDERYSGLIGRSVRL
+237 NDERYSDLVGRSVRL

-295 PAINLLTPRATLN
+295 PSINLLTPQAALN

-318 DRFAAREAV
+318 DRFAARAAV
-327 VETLRQQGAL
+327 VEALRQQGAL
-337 VEVREHRHAVPRGD
+337 VNAREHRHAVPRGD

-375 AIAAVEGG
+375 AIAAVENG

-418 PAWYGE
+418 PAWYDEDGQV
-424 AGEIFVGRDEAEV
+424 FVGRDEAEV
-437 RRRHNLA
+437 RRRHELA
-444 NDFPLRRDEDVLD
+444 NDLPLRRDEDVLD

-468 TLGWPKETAELQR
+468 TLGWPAETPELKR

-550 LETLVEKRTAGLM
+550 LDTLVEKRTAGLM
-563 QPQLTRQI
+563 QPQLAPQI
-571 EAATR
+571 EASTR
-576 AQFPDGIPAF
+576 EQFPEGIPAF

-631 QNTRNEGILPSHP
+631 QQPPTNAIPPGNEGILPS
-644 TNPGSEGI
+644 TQMQASMD
-652 LSPHSTNPGSEG
+652 
-664 IPPSHSTNPGSKGIP
+664 
-679 PSNPT
+679 
-684 PAQDRN
+684 QRN
-690 AAPWTGGES
+690 AAD
-699 GLADRWILSR
+699 LINRWILSR
-709 LGKALAATRQGLDG
+709 LGKALAATSQGLDS

-756 DRRAAAAARRT
+756 SAEAAAATRRT
-767 LAQVLEVALRALHPI
+767 LVEVLEVVLRALHPI

-789 LWQRAAPLAGVGGES
+789 LWKRAAPLAGVSGAS
-804 VMIAAW
+804 IMISSW
-810 PQAEDYPEDAQA
+810 PQTEDFSEDKDA
-822 EAGIEWLQGFVLGIR
+822 EAEIDWLQGFVLGIR
-837 RIRGELNLPPG
+837 QIRSELDLPPG
-848 RPLAVLAH
+848 RKLEVLVK
-856 GADAQDRAR
+856 GADEPDCAR
-865 IETLADL
+865 IESLKGL
-872 LYPLAGISELKLL
+872 LYPMAGLRKLQFL
-885 AADTEPPPAAAALHG
+885 EPDIEPPAAAAALHG
-900 ELRLLTPL
+900 KLRLLTPL
-908 AGVIDSAAES
+908 AGVIDPAAELA
-918 TRLAKLVT
+918 RLEKLRT
-926 QAENALQAAENKLSN
+926 QTQNALQAAAKKLAN
-941 PQFRS
+941 QQFLA
-946 KAPHEVVQATR
+946 KAPASVVQGASKR
-957 DRQKALRRDLERLR
+957 HAELERDLAGLIKQIKRISSL
-971 EQAERVKALGS
+971 QP

>member
-1 MSPPGGQPLADRYR
+1 MAGVRERVLGERYR
-15 PAELESEAYRRWERA
+15 PAEIEGDAYRRWEEA
-30 GYFAPRGKGP
+30 GYFAPRGDGP
-40 AFCIVIP
+40 PFCIVIP

-69 TRYHRM
+69 TRYRRM
-75 RGDCAL
+75 RGDCTL

-103 EGLNRRDLG
+103 EGLSRRELG
-112 REEFI
+112 REEFV
-117 RRVWAWKESSG
+117 RRVWAWKEASG
-128 GRISAQLR
+128 GRIGDQLR

-149 TLDEARSRAVTEVF
+149 TLDDARSRAVREVF

-185 QTALSDLEVVSS
+185 QTALSDLEVVSG

-207 YPLVNGQGAVEVDTT
+207 YPLVDGDGALEVDTT

-237 NDERYSGLIGRSVRL
+237 EDERYRRLVGRAVRL
-252 PLVGREIPIVADEA
+252 PLVGREVPVVADEA

-281 HDFTDYEIGRRHKL
+281 HDFTDYEIGRRNGL
-295 PAINLLTPRATLN
+295 PAINVLTPRGRMN
-308 DAAPKAFAGL
+308 DAVPREFAGL
-318 DRFAAREAV
+318 DRFDARRAV
-327 VETLRQQGAL
+327 VEALREQGAL
-337 VEVREHRHAVPRGD
+337 ASVRKHRHVIPRGD
-351 RSQAVLEPFLTDQWF
+351 RSQAVLEPFLTDQWY
-366 VRAKPLAEP
+366 VRAAPLAEP
-375 AIAAVEGG
+375 AIAAVEEG

-400 RNIEDWCI
+400 WNIQDWCI
-408 SRQLWWGHQI
+408 SRQLWWGHRI

-424 AGEIFVGRDEAEV
+424 DGAVYVGRDEAEV
-437 RRRHNLA
+437 RRRHRLA
-444 NDFPLRRDEDVLD
+444 DDCPLTRDEDVLD

-468 TLGWPKETAELQR
+468 TLGWPEETPELKR
-481 FYPGTVLVTGFDILF
+481 FYPGAVLVTGFDILF

-525 DHQGQKMSKSKGNV
+525 DHEGRKMSKSRGNV

-550 LETLVEKRTAGLM
+550 LDSLVAKRTAGLM
-563 QPQLTRQI
+563 QPQLAPEI
-571 EAATR
+571 ERATR
-576 AQFPDGIPAF
+576 KQFPEGIPAF

-631 QNTRNEGILPSHP
+631 QVS
-644 TNPGSEGI
+644 GSEGA
-652 LSPHSTNPGSEG
+652 L
-664 IPPSHSTNPGSKGIP
+664 PS
-679 PSNPT
+679 
-684 PAQDRN
+684 QD
-690 AAPWTGGES
+690 AAPGP
-699 GLADRWILSR
+699 ADRWIVSR
-709 LGKALAATRQGLDG
+709 LGKALAATEQSLDG

-743 WYLELAKIVLAGE
+743 WYLELAKIVLNGGAE
-756 DRRAAAAARRT
+756 PAANATRQT
-767 LAQVLEVALRALHPI
+767 LVQMLEAVLRALHPV

-789 LWQRAAPLAGVGGES
+789 LWQRVAPLAGVAGES
-804 VMIAAW
+804 VMIADW
-810 PQAEDYPEDAQA
+810 PRPSDLPEDREA
-822 EAGIEWLQGFVLGIR
+822 EEEIEWLQGFVLGIR
-837 RIRGELNLPPG
+837 QIRGELDLPPG
-848 RPLAVLAH
+848 RRLEVLVQ
-856 GADAQDRAR
+856 GADDQDRAR
-865 IETLADL
+865 MESLSGL
-872 LYPLAGISELKLL
+872 LYPMAGLDQLTLL
-885 AADTEPPPAAAALHG
+885 AAGAEAPPAASALHG

-908 AGVIDSAAES
+908 AGVIDPAAERG
-918 TRLAKLVT
+918 RLGKLHA
-926 QAENALQAAENKLSN
+926 QAEKALQAAEKKLANS
-941 PQFRS
+941 QFLD
-946 KAPHEVVQATR
+946 KAPPEVVQGVH
-957 DRQKALRRDLERLR
+957 DRRQELRGDLERLK
-971 EQAERVKALGS
+971 EQLARLEGL

>member
-1 MSPPGGQPLADRYR
+1 MNGLALAERYR
-15 PAELESEAYRRWERA
+15 PADIEGGAYRRWEEA
-30 GYFAPRGKGP
+30 GWFAPSGDGP
-40 AFCIVIP
+40 PFCIVIP

-75 RGDCAL
+75 RGDCTL

-98 RQLEA
+98 RQLET
-103 EGLNRRDLG
+103 EGLSRRELG
-112 REEFI
+112 REEFV
-117 RRVWAWKESSG
+117 RRVWTWKESSG
-128 GRISAQLR
+128 GRIGDQLR

-185 QTALSDLEVVSS
+185 QTALSDLEVAST

-207 YPLVNGQGAVEVDTT
+207 YPLVDGEGAVEVDTT

-237 NDERYSGLIGRSVRL
+237 ADERYRPLVGRMVRL
-252 PLVGREIPIVADEA
+252 PLTGREIPIVADEA

-281 HDFTDYEIGRRHKL
+281 HDFTDYEIGRRNGL
-295 PAINLLTPRATLN
+295 PAINVLTPRARIN
-308 DAAPKAFAGL
+308 DAAPPAFVGL
-318 DRFAAREAV
+318 DRFDARNAV
-327 VETLRQQGAL
+327 VEALKERGAL
-337 VEVREHRHAVPRGD
+337 ASVRKHRHAVPRGD
-351 RSQAVLEPFLTDQWF
+351 RSQAVLEPFLTDQWY
-366 VRAKPLAEP
+366 VRAAPLAES
-375 AIAAVEGG
+375 AIAAVEDG
-383 RVRFVPENWSA
+383 RVRFVPENWAA

-408 SRQLWWGHQI
+408 SRQLWWGHRI

-424 AGEIFVGRDEAEV
+424 DGEVFVGRDEAEA
-437 RRRHNLA
+437 RRRHELP
-444 NDFPLRRDEDVLD
+444 DDYPLRRDDDVLD

-468 TLGWPKETAELQR
+468 TLGWPEETPELKR

-525 DHQGQKMSKSKGNV
+525 DHEGQKMSKSKGNV

-550 LETLVEKRTAGLM
+550 PDSLVEKRTAGLM
-563 QPQLTRQI
+563 QPQLAPGI
-571 EAATR
+571 ERATR
-576 AQFPDGIPAF
+576 RQFPEGIPAF

-631 QNTRNEGILPSHP
+631 QQS
-644 TNPGSEGI
+644 GSEGV
-652 LSPHSTNPGSEG
+652 PRGKEDV
-664 IPPSHSTNPGSKGIP
+664 PSSRQAYLGP
-679 PSNPT
+679 
-684 PAQDRN
+684 
-690 AAPWTGGES
+690 
-699 GLADRWILSR
+699 ADRWIVSR
-709 LGKALAATRQGLDG
+709 LGKALRATAEGLDG

-743 WYLELAKIVLAGE
+743 WYLELAKIVLAG
-756 DRRAAAAARRT
+756 DDAQAAAAARHT
-767 LAQVLEVALRALHPI
+767 LVRVLETVLRALHPI

-789 LWQRAAPLAGVGGES
+789 LWRRTAPLAGTGGES
-804 VMIAAW
+804 VMIAPW
-810 PQAEDYPEDAQA
+810 PDADGFPEDREA
-822 EAGIEWLQGFVLGIR
+822 EAEIEWLQGFVLGIR
-837 RIRGELNLPPG
+837 QIRGELDLPPG
-848 RPLAVLAH
+848 RRLEVLAQ
-856 GADAQDRAR
+856 GGRQKDRERMESLAGLLFPIAGVDNLTLLDADA
-865 IETLADL
+865 
-872 LYPLAGISELKLL
+872 
-885 AADTEPPPAAAALHG
+885 EPPPSASALHG

-908 AGVIDSAAES
+908 AGVIDPAAE
-918 TRLAKLVT
+918 RARLGKLRAQAEKALLAAEKKLANDQFLAK
-926 QAENALQAAENKLSN
+926 
-941 PQFRS
+941 
-946 KAPHEVVQATR
+946 APPEVVQATR
-957 DRQKALRRDLERLR
+957 DRETELSGTLERLE
-971 EQAERVKALGS
+971 EQLARLESL

>member
-1 MSPPGGQPLADRYR
+1 MSKAPQEPLAERYQ
-15 PAELESEAYRRWERA
+15 PNEIEGGNYRRWEQA
-30 GYFAPRGKGP
+30 GYFAPRGDGRP
-40 AFCIVIP
+40 FCIVIP

-69 TRYHRM
+69 TRYRRM

-103 EGLNRRDLG
+103 EGLSRREMG
-112 REEFI
+112 REEFL

-128 GRISAQLR
+128 GRIGAQLR

-149 TLDEARSRAVTEVF
+149 TLDEARSRAVMEAF
-163 VRLHEEGLIYR
+163 VRLYDDGLIYR

-197 EEDGHLWRLR
+197 EENGRLWRLR
-207 YPLVNGQGAVEVDTT
+207 YPLTDGSGAVEVDTT

-237 NDERYSGLIGRSVRL
+237 DDERYRQLIGRTLRL
-252 PLVGREIPIVADEA
+252 PLVGREIPIVGDAA

-281 HDFTDYEIGRRHKL
+281 HDFTDYEIGRRHAL
-295 PAINLLTPRATLN
+295 PAINILTPRAVLN
-308 DAAPKAFAGL
+308 DSVPAQFAGL
-318 DRFAAREAV
+318 ERQAARDAV
-327 VETLRQQGAL
+327 VQALRDEGVL
-337 VEVREHRHAVPRGD
+337 VGVREHRHVVPRGD

-366 VRAKPLAEP
+366 VRAAPLAEP
-375 AIAAVEGG
+375 AIAAVEDG

-408 SRQLWWGHQI
+408 SRQLWWGHRI
-418 PAWYGE
+418 PAWYG
-424 AGEIFVGRDEAEV
+424 ADGAVFVGRSEDEV
-437 RRRHNLA
+437 RQKHGLGQ
-444 NDFPLRRDEDVLD
+444 DFALRRDDDVLD

-468 TLGWPKETAELQR
+468 TLGWPDKTPELNR
-481 FYPGTVLVTGFDILF
+481 FYPGSVLVTGFDILF

-525 DHQGQKMSKSKGNV
+525 DHEGQKMSKSRGNV
-539 IDPLDLIDGVD
+539 IDPLDLIDGVELD
-550 LETLVEKRTAGLM
+550 ALVAKRTAGLM
-563 QPQLTRQI
+563 QPQLAPAI
-571 EAATR
+571 EKATR
-576 AQFPDGIPAF
+576 KQFPRGIPAF

-631 QNTRNEGILPSHP
+631 QHDADAEEDGSTSGAHP
-644 TNPGSEGI
+644 QQE
-652 LSPHSTNPGSEG
+652 LSSDR
-664 IPPSHSTNPGSKGIP
+664 
-679 PSNPT
+679 
-684 PAQDRN
+684 PAFARE
-690 AAPWTGGES
+690 AATT
-699 GLADRWILSR
+699 LDRWIVSR
-709 LGKALAATRQGLDG
+709 LGKALDATSRALDS

-733 YDFVWREYCD
+733 YDFVWHEYCD
-743 WYLELAKIVLAGE
+743 WCLELAKHVLAADDE
-756 DRRAAAAARRT
+756 RAAAAMRQT
-767 LAQVLEVALRALHPI
+767 LMKVLEAALRALHPI

-789 LWQRAAPLAGVGGES
+789 LWQRAAPLMGTAGDS
-804 VMIAAW
+804 VMIAPW
-810 PQAEDYPEDAQA
+810 PEASEFPADA
-822 EAGIEWLQGFVLGIR
+822 EAEAEIEWLQGFVLGIR
-837 RIRGELNLPPG
+837 QIRGELDLPPG
-848 RPLAVLAH
+848 RQLAVLVQ
-856 GADAQDRAR
+856 GAEDRDR
-865 IETLADL
+865 QRMKSLSGL
-872 LYPLAGISELKLL
+872 LHAMAGLSELSELPPN
-885 AADTEPPPAAAALHG
+885 TEPPPSAVALHG
-900 ELRLLTPL
+900 DLRLLTPL
-908 AGVIDSAAES
+908 AGVIDPAAERA
-918 TRLAKLVT
+918 RLEKRRA
-926 QAENALQAAENKLSN
+926 QASKAFEAAERKLAN
-941 PQFRS
+941 PQFLA
-946 KAPHEVVQATR
+946 KAPPEVVAGANDRR
-957 DRQKALRRDLERLR
+957 DALARDLERLA
-971 EQAERVKALGS
+971 EQLRRLDAMQAG

>member
-1 MSPPGGQPLADRYR
+1 MNGRALAERYR
-15 PAELESEAYRRWERA
+15 PAEIEGEAYRRWEQA
-30 GYFAPRGKGP
+30 GWFAPRGDGP
-40 AFCIVIP
+40 PFCIVIP

-75 RGDCAL
+75 RGDCTL

-103 EGLNRRDLG
+103 EGLSRRELG
-112 REEFI
+112 REEFV
-117 RRVWAWKESSG
+117 RRVWAWKEASG
-128 GRISAQLR
+128 GRIGDQLR

-149 TLDEARSRAVTEVF
+149 TLDDARSRAVREVF

-207 YPLVNGQGAVEVDTT
+207 YPLADGKGTVEVDTT

-237 NDERYSGLIGRSVRL
+237 EDERYRQLVGRMVRL
-252 PLVGREIPIVADEA
+252 PLTGREIPIVADEA

-281 HDFTDYEIGRRHKL
+281 HDFTDYEIGRRNGL
-295 PAINLLTPRATLN
+295 PSINVLTPRGRIN
-308 DAAPKAFAGL
+308 DAAPPAFVGL
-318 DRFAAREAV
+318 DRFDARKAV
-327 VETLRQQGAL
+327 VEALREQGAL
-337 VEVREHRHAVPRGD
+337 AGVKKHRHVIPRGD
-351 RSQAVLEPFLTDQWF
+351 RSQAVLEPLLTDQWY
-366 VRAKPLAEP
+366 VRAAPLAEP
-375 AIAAVEGG
+375 AIAAVEEG

-400 RNIEDWCI
+400 RNIQDWCI

-424 AGEIFVGRDEAEV
+424 DGAVYVGRDEAEV
-437 RRRHNLA
+437 RRRHRLPQ
-444 NDFPLRRDEDVLD
+444 DCPLTRDEDVLD

-468 TLGWPKETAELQR
+468 TLGWPENTPELKR

-525 DHQGQKMSKSKGNV
+525 DHEGRKMSKSRGNV

-550 LETLVEKRTAGLM
+550 LDSLVAKRTAGLM
-563 QPQLTRQI
+563 QPQLAPQI
-571 EAATR
+571 ETDTR
-576 AQFPDGIPAF
+576 KQFPEGIPAF

-631 QNTRNEGILPSHP
+631 QVS
-644 TNPGSEGI
+644 GSEGA
-652 LSPHSTNPGSEG
+652 L
-664 IPPSHSTNPGSKGIP
+664 PS
-679 PSNPT
+679 
-684 PAQDRN
+684 QD
-690 AAPWTGGES
+690 AARGP
-699 GLADRWILSR
+699 ADRWILSR
-709 LGKALAATRQGLDG
+709 LGKALTATEQSLDG

-743 WYLELAKIVLAGE
+743 WYLELAKIVLNDGAE
-756 DRRAAAAARRT
+756 QAANAARQT
-767 LAQVLEVALRALHPI
+767 LVQVLEAVLRALHPV

-789 LWQRAAPLAGVGGES
+789 LWQRAAPLAGVAGES
-804 VMIAAW
+804 VMMAEW
-810 PQAEDYPEDAQA
+810 PRASDFPADRETE
-822 EAGIEWLQGFVLGIR
+822 EKIEWLQGFVLGIR
-837 RIRGELNLPPG
+837 RIRGELDLPPG
-848 RPLAVLAH
+848 RRLEVLVQ
-856 GADAQDRAR
+856 GADDQDRAR
-865 IETLADL
+865 MDSLSGL
-872 LYPLAGISELKLL
+872 LYPMAGIDKLTLLAGGAE
-885 AADTEPPPAAAALHG
+885 APPAASALHG

-908 AGVIDSAAES
+908 AGVIDPAAERA
-918 TRLAKLVT
+918 RLGKLRD
-926 QAENALQAAENKLSN
+926 QSEKALLAAEKKLAN
-941 PQFRS
+941 PQFLDR
-946 KAPHEVVQATR
+946 APPEVVQGVH
-957 DRQKALRRDLERLR
+957 DRRKELRGALERLK
-971 EQAERVKALGS
+971 EQLARLEGL

>member
-1 MSPPGGQPLADRYR
+1 MSPPGGRPLADRYR
-15 PAELESEAYRRWERA
+15 PAELEGEAYRRWEQA
-30 GYFAPRGKGP
+30 GYFAPRGKGQS
-40 AFCIVIP
+40 FCIVIP

-75 RGDCAL
+75 RGDCTL

-197 EEDGHLWRLR
+197 EENGHLWRLR

-237 NDERYSGLIGRSVRL
+237 NDERYSGLVGLSVRL

-295 PAINLLTPRATLN
+295 PAINLLTPRAALN
-308 DAAPKAFAGL
+308 DAAPRAFAGL
-318 DRFAAREAV
+318 DRFAARKAV
-327 VETLRQQGAL
+327 VEALRNQGAL
-337 VEVREHRHAVPRGD
+337 VEVREHRHTVPRGD
-351 RSQAVLEPFLTDQWF
+351 RSQAILEPFLTDQWF

-375 AIAAVEGG
+375 AIAAVEDG

-394 TYFEWM
+394 SYFEWM

-418 PAWYGE
+418 PAWYGGD
-424 AGEIFVGRDEAEV
+424 GEIFVGRNEAEV
-437 RRRHNLA
+437 RRQHNLA

-468 TLGWPKETAELQR
+468 TLGWPAETPELKR

-550 LETLVEKRTAGLM
+550 LDTLVEKRTAGLM
-563 QPQLTRQI
+563 QPQLAPQI
-571 EAATR
+571 EASTR
-576 AQFPDGIPAF
+576 EQFPEGIPAF

-631 QNTRNEGILPSHP
+631 QQPPTDAIPPGNEGILPS
-644 TNPGSEGI
+644 NP
-652 LSPHSTNPGSEG
+652 P
-664 IPPSHSTNPGSKGIP
+664 
-679 PSNPT
+679 
-684 PAQDRN
+684 PAQNPN
-690 AAPWTGGES
+690 ATPGTSRES
-699 GLADRWILSR
+699 SLPDRWIVSR

-743 WYLELAKIVLAGE
+743 WYLELAKIVLAGG
-756 DRRAAAAARRT
+756 DQGAAASARRT

-810 PQAEDYPEDAQA
+810 PQAEDYPEDAMA
-822 EAGIEWLQGFVLGIR
+822 EADIEWLQGFVLGIR
-837 RIRGELNLPPG
+837 QIRGELNLPPG
-848 RPLAVLAH
+848 RPLEVLAQ
-856 GADAQDRAR
+856 GASANDRAR
-865 IETLADL
+865 IESLADL

-885 AADTEPPPAAAALHG
+885 AADAEPPPAAAALHG

-908 AGVIDSAAES
+908 AGVIDPAAES
-918 TRLAKLVT
+918 ARLAKLLT
-926 QAENALQAAENKLSN
+926 QTEKALQAADNKLSN
-941 PQFRS
+941 PQFLSR
-946 KAPHEVVQATR
+946 APDEVVQAAR

-971 EQAERVKALGS
+971 EQTEQLKTLDP

>member
-15 PAELESEAYRRWERA
+15 PAELEGEAYQRWERA
-30 GYFAPRGKGP
+30 GYFAPRGAGP
-40 AFCIVIP
+40 SFCIVIP

-117 RRVWAWKESSG
+117 KRVWAWKESSG

-207 YPLVNGQGAVEVDTT
+207 YPLVNGQGTLEVDTT

-237 NDERYSGLIGRSVRL
+237 NDERYSGLVGLSVRL

-295 PAINLLTPRATLN
+295 PAINLLTPKAALN
-308 DAAPKAFAGL
+308 DAAPTAFAGL
-318 DRFAAREAV
+318 DRFAARKAV
-327 VETLRQQGAL
+327 VEALRHQGAL
-337 VEVREHRHAVPRGD
+337 VEVREHRHTVPRGD
-351 RSQAVLEPFLTDQWF
+351 RSQAVLEPFLTDQWY
-366 VRAKPLAEP
+366 VRARPLAEP
-375 AIAAVEGG
+375 AIAAVEDG

-400 RNIEDWCI
+400 CNIEDWCI

-437 RRRHNLA
+437 RRRHELA
-444 NDFPLRRDEDVLD
+444 KDFPLRRDEDVLD

-468 TLGWPKETAELQR
+468 TLGWPAETPELKR

-515 REVYV
+515 KEVYV

-525 DHQGQKMSKSKGNV
+525 DHEGQKMSKSRGNV

-550 LETLVEKRTAGLM
+550 LDSLIAKRTAGLM
-563 QPQLTRQI
+563 QPQLAPQI
-571 EAATR
+571 EASTR
-576 AQFPDGIPAF
+576 KQFPEGIPAF

-606 YDLDRTAGYRNF
+606 YDLDRTTGYRNF

-631 QNTRNEGILPSHP
+631 QQ
-644 TNPGSEGI
+644 PG
-652 LSPHSTNPGSEG
+652 NEG
-664 IPPSHSTNPGSKGIP
+664 IPPSNPPNPGNEGVPPGNERILPGNEGIP

-684 PAQDRN
+684 PAQNPN
-690 AAPWTGGES
+690 ATAGTGKETS
-699 GLADRWILSR
+699 LADRWILSR
-709 LGKALAATRQGLDG
+709 LGKALAATSQGLDS

-743 WYLELAKIVLAGE
+743 WYLELAKIVLSGE
-756 DRRAAAAARRT
+756 SAEAAAATRRT
-767 LAQVLEVALRALHPI
+767 LVEVLEVVLRALHPI

-789 LWQRAAPLAGVGGES
+789 LWKRAAPLAGVSGAS
-804 VMIAAW
+804 IMISPW
-810 PQAEDYPEDAQA
+810 PQTEDFSEDKDA
-822 EAGIEWLQGFVLGIR
+822 EAEIDWLQGFVLGIR
-837 RIRGELNLPPG
+837 QIRSELDLPPG
-848 RPLAVLAH
+848 RKLEVLVK
-856 GADAQDRAR
+856 GADEPDCAR
-865 IETLADL
+865 IESLKGL
-872 LYPLAGISELKLL
+872 LYPMAGLRELQFLEP
-885 AADTEPPPAAAALHG
+885 DIEPPAAAAALHG
-900 ELRLLTPL
+900 KLRLLTPL
-908 AGVIDSAAES
+908 AGVIDPAAELA
-918 TRLAKLVT
+918 RLEKLRT
-926 QAENALQAAENKLSN
+926 QTQNALQAAAKKLAN
-941 PQFRS
+941 QQFLA
-946 KAPHEVVQATR
+946 KAPASVVQGASKR
-957 DRQKALRRDLERLR
+957 HAELERDLAGLIKQIKRISSL
-971 EQAERVKALGS
+971 QP

>member
-1 MSPPGGQPLADRYR
+1 MDGFMRLREEGGMKGRALAERYR
-15 PAELESEAYRRWERA
+15 PAEIEGEAYRRWEEA
-30 GYFAPRGKGP
+30 GWFAPRGDGP
-40 AFCIVIP
+40 PFCIVIP

-75 RGDCAL
+75 RGDCTL

-103 EGLNRRDLG
+103 EGLNRRELG
-112 REEFI
+112 REEFV

-128 GRISAQLR
+128 GRIGDQLR

-149 TLDEARSRAVTEVF
+149 TLDEARSRAVREVF

-207 YPLVNGQGAVEVDTT
+207 YPLADGGGVVEVDTT

-237 NDERYSGLIGRSVRL
+237 ADERYRQLVGRMVRL
-252 PLVGREIPIVADEA
+252 PLTGREIPIVADEA

-281 HDFTDYEIGRRHKL
+281 HDFTDYEIGRRNGL
-295 PAINLLTPRATLN
+295 PAINVLTPRARIN
-308 DAAPKAFAGL
+308 DAAPSAFVGL
-318 DRFAAREAV
+318 DRFDARKAV
-327 VETLRQQGAL
+327 VEALREQGAL
-337 VEVREHRHAVPRGD
+337 AGVNKHRHAVPRGD
-351 RSQAVLEPFLTDQWF
+351 RSQAVLEPFLTDQWY
-366 VRAKPLAEP
+366 VRAAPLAEP
-375 AIAAVEGG
+375 AIAAVEDG
-383 RVRFVPENWSA
+383 RVRFVPENWAA

-408 SRQLWWGHQI
+408 SRQLWWGHRI

-424 AGEIFVGRDEAEV
+424 DGEVFVGRNEAEA
-437 RRRHNLA
+437 RQRHKLP
-444 NDFPLRRDEDVLD
+444 DDYPLRRDEDVLD

-468 TLGWPKETAELQR
+468 TLGWPEETPELKR

-525 DHQGQKMSKSKGNV
+525 DHEGQKMSKSKGNV

-550 LETLVEKRTAGLM
+550 LDSLVEKRTAGLM
-563 QPQLTRQI
+563 QPQLAPEI
-571 EAATR
+571 ERATR
-576 AQFPDGIPAF
+576 KQFPEGIPAF

-631 QNTRNEGILPSHP
+631 QQ
-644 TNPGSEGI
+644 PGSEDAPP
-652 LSPHSTNPGSEG
+652 SSPGSEG
-664 IPPSHSTNPGSKGIP
+664 IPPSKDTHLGP
-679 PSNPT
+679 
-684 PAQDRN
+684 
-690 AAPWTGGES
+690 
-699 GLADRWILSR
+699 ADRWIVSR
-709 LGKALAATRQGLDG
+709 LGKALKATAQGLDG

-743 WYLELAKIVLAGE
+743 WYLELAKIVLAGGDE
-756 DRRAAAAARRT
+756 RAAAATRHT
-767 LAQVLEVALRALHPI
+767 LVRVLETVLRALHPI

-789 LWQRAAPLAGVGGES
+789 LWRRTAPLAGTGGES
-804 VMIAAW
+804 VMIASW
-810 PQAEDYPEDAQA
+810 PEADGFPEDREA
-822 EAGIEWLQGFVLGIR
+822 EAEIEWLQGFVLGMR
-837 RIRGELNLPPG
+837 QIRGELDLPPSRRLEVLVQGGG
-848 RPLAVLAH
+848 RK
-856 GADAQDRAR
+856 DRER
-865 IETLADL
+865 MESLSEL
-872 LYPLAGISELKLL
+872 LYPMAGIDKLTLL
-885 AADTEPPPAAAALHG
+885 AANAEAPPAASALHG

-908 AGVIDSAAES
+908 AGVIDPAAERA
-918 TRLAKLVT
+918 RLGKLRA
-926 QAENALQAAENKLSN
+926 QAEKALQAAEKKLAN
-941 PQFRS
+941 PQFLD
-946 KAPHEVVQATR
+946 KAPPDVVEGTRNRQAE
-957 DRQKALRRDLERLR
+957 LRSDLERLK
-971 EQAERVKALGS
+971 EQLARLEGL

>member
-1 MSPPGGQPLADRYR
+1 MSPPGEQPLAERYR
-15 PAELESEAYRRWERA
+15 PADLEGDAYRRWEQA
-30 GYFAPRGKGP
+30 GYFAPRGEGP
-40 AFCIVIP
+40 PFCIVIP

-75 RGDCAL
+75 RGDSTL

-103 EGLNRRDLG
+103 EGLSRRELG
-112 REEFI
+112 REQFVE
-117 RRVWAWKESSG
+117 RVWAWKESSG

-149 TLDEARSRAVTEVF
+149 TLDQQRSRAVAEVF
-163 VRLHEEGLIYR
+163 VRLYQEGLIYR

-207 YPLVNGQGAVEVDTT
+207 YPLTEGEGALEVDTT

-237 NDERYSGLIGRSVRL
+237 GDERYRGLVGKRVRL
-252 PLVGREIPIVADEA
+252 PLVGREIPVVADEA
-266 VDPEFGTGCVKVTPA
+266 VDPGFGTGCVKVTPA
-281 HDFTDYEIGRRHKL
+281 HDFTDYEIGRRHNL
-295 PAINLLTPRATLN
+295 PAINLLTPRARLN
-308 DAAPKAFAGL
+308 DAAPKDFAGL
-318 DRFAAREAV
+318 DRFAARKAV
-327 VETLRQQGAL
+327 VEALKQQGAL
-337 VEVREHRHAVPRGD
+337 VAVRKHRHAIPRGD

-366 VRAKPLAEP
+366 VRAKPLAQP
-375 AIAAVEGG
+375 AIAAVEDG

-418 PAWYGE
+418 PAWYGQD
-424 AGEIFVGRDEAEV
+424 GTVYVGRDEAEV
-437 RRRHNLA
+437 RRRHELPR
-444 NDFPLRRDEDVLD
+444 DYPLQRDEDVLD

-468 TLGWPKETAELQR
+468 TMGWPDQTPELER
-481 FYPGTVLVTGFDILF
+481 FYPGAVLVTGFDILF

-525 DHQGQKMSKSKGNV
+525 DQEGQKMSKSRGNV

-550 LETLVEKRTAGLM
+550 LDTLVAKRTSGLM
-563 QPQLTRQI
+563 QPQLAPQI
-571 EAATR
+571 ERTTR
-576 AQFPDGIPAF
+576 KQFPEGIPAF

-606 YDLDRTAGYRNF
+606 FDLDRTAGYRNF

-631 QNTRNEGILPSHP
+631 QHPGNEGIP
-644 TNPGSEGI
+644 PG
-652 LSPHSTNPGSEG
+652 NEG
-664 IPPSHSTNPGSKGIP
+664 IPPSPEARASSKEP
-679 PSNPT
+679 
-684 PAQDRN
+684 N
-690 AAPWTGGES
+690 AAA
-699 GLADRWILSR
+699 LANRWIVSR
-709 LGKALAATRQGLDG
+709 LGKALAATRRGLDG

-743 WYLELAKIVLAGE
+743 WYLELAKIVLAGD
-756 DRRAAAAARRT
+756 DRQAAAAARRT

-810 PQAEDYPEDAQA
+810 PQADEYPEDPRA
-822 EAGIEWLQGFVLGIR
+822 EADIEWLQGFVMGIR
-837 RIRGELNLPPG
+837 QIRGELNLPPG
-848 RPLAVLAH
+848 RLLEVLAQ
-856 GADAQDRAR
+856 GADAKDRAR
-865 IETLADL
+865 IESLADL

-885 AADTEPPPAAAALHG
+885 ATDAEPPPAAAALLG

-908 AGVIDSAAES
+908 AGAIDPAAEKA
-918 TRLAKLVT
+918 RLAKLVT
-926 QAENALQAAENKLSN
+926 QAEKALQAANNKLSN
-941 PQFRS
+941 PQFLS
-946 KAPHEVVQATR
+946 KAPQEVVQAAR
-957 DRQKALRRDLERLR
+957 DRQAALQRDLERLR
-971 EQAERVKALGS
+971 EQIERIKALDR

>member
-1 MSPPGGQPLADRYR
+1 MSLPGGQLPAERYR
-15 PAELESEAYRRWERA
+15 PAELEGEAYRRWEQA
-30 GYFAPRGKGP
+30 GWFAPKGDGP
-40 AFCIVIP
+40 PFCIVIP

-69 TRYHRM
+69 SRYHRM
-75 RGDCAL
+75 RGDCTL

-103 EGLNRRDLG
+103 EGLSRRELG
-112 REEFI
+112 REEFV
-117 RRVWAWKESSG
+117 RRVWSWKESSG
-128 GRISAQLR
+128 GRIGDQLR

-163 VRLHEEGLIYR
+163 VRLHDEGLIYR

-207 YPLVNGQGAVEVDTT
+207 YPLTDGEGAVEVDTT

-237 NDERYSGLIGRSVRL
+237 SDDRYRSLVGRMVRL

-281 HDFTDYEIGRRHKL
+281 HDFTDYEIGRRNGL
-295 PAINLLTPRATLN
+295 PAINVLTARARIS
-308 DAAPKAFAGL
+308 DAAPAAFAGL
-318 DRFAAREAV
+318 DRFDARKAV
-327 VETLRQQGAL
+327 VEALREQGAL
-337 VEVREHRHAVPRGD
+337 AGVTRHRHAIPRGD
-351 RSQAVLEPFLTDQWF
+351 RSQAVLEPFLTDQWY
-366 VRAKPLAEP
+366 VRAATLAEP
-375 AIAAVEGG
+375 AIAAVEDG
-383 RVRFVPENWSA
+383 RVRFVPENWAA

-408 SRQLWWGHQI
+408 SRQLWWGHRI
-418 PAWYGE
+418 PAWYGQDG
-424 AGEIFVGRDEAEV
+424 AIFVGRDEAEA
-437 RRRHNLA
+437 RRRHKLP
-444 NDFPLRRDEDVLD
+444 DDYPLRQDDDVLD

-468 TLGWPKETAELQR
+468 TLGWPEDTPELKR
-481 FYPGTVLVTGFDILF
+481 FFPGTVLVTGFDILF

-525 DHQGQKMSKSKGNV
+525 DHDGQKMSKSRGNV

-550 LETLVEKRTAGLM
+550 LDTLVAKRTAGLM
-563 QPQLTRQI
+563 QPQLAPQI
-571 EAATR
+571 ESATR
-576 AQFPDGIPAF
+576 RQFPEGIPAF

-606 YDLDRTAGYRNF
+606 YDLERTAGYRNF

-631 QNTRNEGILPSHP
+631 QVSAGKEGGAPS
-644 TNPGSEGI
+644 
-652 LSPHSTNPGSEG
+652 
-664 IPPSHSTNPGSKGIP
+664 
-679 PSNPT
+679 SNPHLG
-684 PAQDRN
+684 P
-690 AAPWTGGES
+690 
-699 GLADRWILSR
+699 ADRWIISR
-709 LGKALAATRQGLDG
+709 LGRALQATSAGLDG

-743 WYLELAKIVLAGE
+743 WYLELAKIVLNGGDAQS
-756 DRRAAAAARRT
+756 AAAARHT
-767 LAQVLEVALRALHPI
+767 LVTVLEAVLRALHPF

-789 LWQRAAPLAGVGGES
+789 LWRRTAPLAGTNGES
-804 VMIAAW
+804 VMIAPW
-810 PQAEDYPEDAQA
+810 PEADEFPADREA
-822 EAGIEWLQGFVLGIR
+822 EAEIEWLQGFVLGIR
-837 RIRGELNLPPG
+837 QIRGELDLPPG
-848 RPLAVLAH
+848 RRLEVLAQ
-856 GADAQDRAR
+856 GAGRADRER
-865 IETLADL
+865 MESLSGL
-872 LYPLAGISELKLL
+872 LYPIAGIGKLTL
-885 AADTEPPPAAAALHG
+885 IDADAEAPPAAAALHG

-908 AGVIDSAAES
+908 AGVIDPAAERD
-918 TRLAKLVT
+918 RLDKLRGQAAK
-926 QAENALQAAENKLSN
+926 ALQAAENKLAN
-941 PQFRS
+941 PQFLA
-946 KAPHEVVQATR
+946 KAPPEVVKGVR
-957 DRQKALRRDLERLR
+957 DRREELNRDLENLHEQLNRL
-971 EQAERVKALGS
+971 KNLDS

>member
-1 MSPPGGQPLADRYR
+1 MGNVTDAPLAERYR
-15 PAELESEAYRRWERA
+15 PAELEGEAYRRWEEA
-30 GYFAPRGKGP
+30 GYFAPRGNGAP
-40 AFCIVIP
+40 FCIVIP

-103 EGLNRRDLG
+103 EGLSRRELG
-112 REEFI
+112 REEFV
-117 RRVWAWKESSG
+117 RRVWAWKDASG
-128 GRISAQLR
+128 GRIGAQLR

-174 GQRLVNWDPVL
+174 GKRLVNWDPVL
-185 QTALSDLEVVSS
+185 QTALSDLEVMSS
-197 EEDGHLWRLR
+197 EEDGQIWRLR
-207 YPLVNGQGAVEVDTT
+207 YPLVDGEGAVEVDTT

-237 NDERYSGLIGRSVRL
+237 DDERYRGLIGRMVRL
-252 PLVGREIPIVADEA
+252 PLVGRQIPVVADEA

-281 HDFTDYEIGRRHKL
+281 HDFTDYEIGRRHEL
-295 PAINLLTPRATLN
+295 PAINILTPRAFLN
-308 DAAPKAFAGL
+308 DSVPKPFAGL
-318 DRFAAREAV
+318 ERLAARESV
-327 VETLRQQGAL
+327 VQAL
-337 VEVREHRHAVPRGD
+337 KDEGVLVGVRKHRHVVPRGD

-366 VRAKPLAEP
+366 VRAAPLAEP
-375 AIAAVEGG
+375 AIAAVEDG
-383 RVRFVPENWSA
+383 RVRFVPENWAA

-418 PAWYGE
+418 PAWYG
-424 AGEIFVGRDEAEV
+424 ADGAVFVGRNEEEV
-437 RRRHNLA
+437 RRKHSLP
-444 NDFPLRRDEDVLD
+444 DDLPLRRDDDVLD

-468 TLGWPKETAELQR
+468 TLGWPQSTPELAR
-481 FYPGTVLVTGFDILF
+481 FYPGAVLVTGFDILF

-525 DHQGQKMSKSKGNV
+525 DHEGHKMSKSRGNV

-550 LETLVEKRTAGLM
+550 LDALVAKRTSGLM
-563 QPQLTRQI
+563 QPQLAPEI
-571 EAATR
+571 ERATR
-576 AQFPDGIPAF
+576 EQFPKGIPAF

-631 QNTRNEGILPSHP
+631 QQSGNERTRPATTTESPA
-644 TNPGSEGI
+644 GSI
-652 LSPHSTNPGSEG
+652 
-664 IPPSHSTNPGSKGIP
+664 
-679 PSNPT
+679 
-684 PAQDRN
+684 
-690 AAPWTGGES
+690 
-699 GLADRWILSR
+699 ADRWIVSR
-709 LGKALAATRQGLDG
+709 LGRALDATGSALDG

-743 WYLELAKIVLAGE
+743 WYLEIAKHILAADDK
-756 DRRAAAAARRT
+756 RAAAATRRT
-767 LAQVLEVALRALHPI
+767 LVQVLEAILRALHPI

-789 LWQRAAPLAGVGGES
+789 LWQRASALAGAGGDS

-810 PQAEDYPEDAQA
+810 PQACEFPEDEKA
-822 EAGIEWLQGFVLGIR
+822 EAEIEWLQGFVLGIR
-837 RIRGELNLPPG
+837 QIRGELDLPPG
-848 RPLAVLAH
+848 RKLDVLVQ
-856 GADAQDRAR
+856 GANDQDRQRMKSLAR
-865 IETLADL
+865 L
-872 LYPLAGISELKLL
+872 LHPLAGIGELSEL
-885 AADTEPPPAAAALHG
+885 APDAEPPPAASALHG
-900 ELRLLTPL
+900 GLRLLTPL
-908 AGVIDSAAES
+908 AGVIDPAAEQ
-918 TRLAKLVT
+918 TRLEKLRA
-926 QAENALQAAENKLSN
+926 QADKALQAAEKKLGN
-941 PQFRS
+941 PQFLA
-946 KAPHEVVQATR
+946 KAPPEVVQGAK
-957 DRQKALRRDLERLR
+957 DRRAALHHDLERLA
-971 EQAERVKALGS
+971 EQIRRLDTL

>member
-1 MSPPGGQPLADRYR
+1 MTNTPLGERYR
-15 PAELESEAYRRWERA
+15 PAELEGAAHRRWEQA
-30 GYFAPRGKGP
+30 GYFAPRGDGP
-40 AFCIVIP
+40 PFCIVIP

-69 TRYHRM
+69 TRYRRM

-103 EGLNRRDLG
+103 EGLSRRELG
-112 REEFI
+112 REEFV

-128 GRISAQLR
+128 GRIGAQLR
-136 RLGASLD
+136 RLGASPD

-149 TLDEARSRAVTEVF
+149 TLDEARSRAVMEVF

-174 GQRLVNWDPVL
+174 GKRLVNWDPVL

-207 YPLVNGQGAVEVDTT
+207 YPMADGEGAVEVDTT

-237 NDERYSGLIGRSVRL
+237 GDERHRKLIGRMVRL
-252 PLVGREIPIVADEA
+252 PLTGRQIPVVADEA

-281 HDFTDYEIGRRHKL
+281 HDFTDYEIGRRHEL
-295 PAINLLTPRATLN
+295 PAINILTAQAFLN
-308 DAAPKAFAGL
+308 DSVPKPFAGL
-318 DRFAAREAV
+318 ERFAARKAV
-327 VETLRQQGAL
+327 VRALTDEGVLAGA
-337 VEVREHRHAVPRGD
+337 RKHRHAVPRGD

-366 VRAKPLAEP
+366 VRAAPLAEP
-375 AIAAVEGG
+375 AIAAVEDG
-383 RVRFVPENWSA
+383 RVRFVPENWAA

-408 SRQLWWGHQI
+408 SRQLWWGHRI
-418 PAWYGE
+418 PAWHGSDGAVFAGRSEEE
-424 AGEIFVGRDEAEV
+424 A
-437 RRRHNLA
+437 RRKHGLP
-444 NDFPLRRDEDVLD
+444 DDLPLRRDDDVLD

-468 TLGWPKETAELQR
+468 TLGWPQRTPELER

-525 DHQGQKMSKSKGNV
+525 DHEGRKMSKSRGNV

-550 LETLVEKRTAGLM
+550 LDTLVAKRTAGLM
-563 QPQLTRQI
+563 QPQRAPGI
-571 EAATR
+571 ERATR
-576 AQFPDGIPAF
+576 EQFPKGIPAF
-586 GADAVRFSF
+586 GADAVRFGF

-631 QNTRNEGILPSHP
+631 QQSGEEGK
-644 TNPGSEGI
+644 T
-652 LSPHSTNPGSEG
+652 LSAEATSPD
-664 IPPSHSTNPGSKGIP
+664 SKT
-679 PSNPT
+679 S
-684 PAQDRN
+684 ARS
-690 AAPWTGGES
+690 AAS
-699 GLADRWILSR
+699 IANRWIVSR
-709 LGKALAATRQGLDG
+709 LGKALAATASALDS

-743 WYLELAKIVLAGE
+743 WHLEIAKHILAGG
-756 DRRAAAAARRT
+756 DPQLAAATRRT
-767 LAQVLEVALRALHPI
+767 LVEVLEASLRALHPI

-789 LWQRAAPLAGVGGES
+789 LWQRAAPLAGRGGDS

-810 PQAEDYPEDAQA
+810 PQASEFPEDAAA
-822 EAGIEWLQGFVLGIR
+822 EAEIEWLQGFVLGIR
-837 RIRGELNLPPG
+837 QIRGELNLPPG
-848 RPLAVLAH
+848 RKLDVLVQGGSKADRLRMESLA
-856 GADAQDRAR
+856 G
-865 IETLADL
+865 L
-872 LYPLAGISELKLL
+872 LHLLAGIGALSELPPD
-885 AADTEPPPAAAALHG
+885 AEPPPAASALHG
-900 ELRLLTPL
+900 GLRLLTPL
-908 AGVIDSAAES
+908 AGVIDPTAERA
-918 TRLAKLVT
+918 RLEKLRA
-926 QAENALQAAENKLSN
+926 QAEKALQAIERKLAN
-941 PQFRS
+941 PQFLA
-946 KAPHEVVQATR
+946 KAPPEVVQAAH
-957 DRQKALRRDLERLR
+957 DRRNALVRDLESLAEQIRRLDAMQS
-971 EQAERVKALGS
+971 E

>member
-1 MSPPGGQPLADRYR
+1 MSVSGNQTLAERYR
-15 PAELESEAYRRWERA
+15 PSELEGDAYRGWERA
-30 GYFAPRGKGP
+30 GYFRPRGDGEP
-40 AFCIVIP
+40 FCIVIP

-75 RGDCAL
+75 KGECAL

-103 EGLNRRDLG
+103 EGLSRRELG
-112 REEFI
+112 REEFV
-117 RRVWAWKESSG
+117 RRVWAWKDASG
-128 GRISAQLR
+128 DRIGTQLR

-149 TLDEARSRAVTEVF
+149 TLDEARSRAVTEAF

-197 EEDGHLWRLR
+197 EEDGHLWRLK
-207 YPLVNGQGAVEVDTT
+207 YPLIDGSGAVEVDTT

-237 NDERYSGLIGRSVRL
+237 EDERYRSLIGRTVRL
-252 PLVGREIPIVADEA
+252 PLVGREIPVVADEA

-281 HDFTDYEIGRRHKL
+281 HDFTDYQIGRRHGL
-295 PAINLLTPRATLN
+295 PAINLLTPQAHLN
-308 DAAPKAFAGL
+308 EAAPREFAGME
-318 DRFAAREAV
+318 RFAARTAV
-327 VETLRQQGAL
+327 VEALKQEGAL
-337 VEVREHRHAVPRGD
+337 ISVREHRHVVPKGD
-351 RSQAVLEPFLTDQWF
+351 RSQAVLEPYLTDQWF
-366 VRAKPLAEP
+366 VRAGPLAEA
-375 AIAAVEGG
+375 AIAAVEDG

-394 TYFEWM
+394 TYFEWI

-424 AGEIFVGRDEAEV
+424 DGAIYVGRDEAEA
-437 RRRHNLA
+437 RSRNQLPQ
-444 NDFPLRRDEDVLD
+444 DYPLRRDEDVLD

-468 TLGWPKETAELQR
+468 TLGWPQETSELKR

-525 DHQGQKMSKSKGNV
+525 DHEGRKMSKSRGNV

-550 LETLVEKRTAGLM
+550 LDTLVAKRTAGLM
-563 QPQLTRQI
+563 QPQLAPQI
-571 EAATR
+571 ERATR
-576 AQFPDGIPAF
+576 KQFPNGIPAF
-586 GADAVRFSF
+586 GTDAVRFSF

-631 QNTRNEGILPSHP
+631 QQPGNEGV
-644 TNPGSEGI
+644 
-652 LSPHSTNPGSEG
+652 
-664 IPPSHSTNPGSKGIP
+664 PPSPNTHLGP
-679 PSNPT
+679 
-684 PAQDRN
+684 
-690 AAPWTGGES
+690 
-699 GLADRWILSR
+699 ADRWIISR
-709 LGKALAATRQGLDG
+709 LGKALQATSAGLDG

-743 WYLELAKIVLAGE
+743 WYLEVAKIVLNGGDAQ
-756 DRRAAAAARRT
+756 AAAAARHT
-767 LAQVLEVALRALHPI
+767 LVRVLEAVLRALHPI

-789 LWQRAAPLAGVGGES
+789 LWRRTAPLARTGGES
-804 VMIAAW
+804 VMIAPW
-810 PQAEDYPEDAQA
+810 PDSDELPEDREA
-822 EAGIEWLQGFVLGIR
+822 EAEIEWLQGFVLGIR
-837 RIRGELNLPPG
+837 QIRGELDLPPG
-848 RPLAVLAH
+848 RRLEVLVQ
-856 GADAQDRAR
+856 GAGEQDRAR
-865 IETLADL
+865 MDSLAEL
-872 LYPLAGISELKLL
+872 LYPMAGIKRL
-885 AADTEPPPAAAALHG
+885 AHLAPEVEPPPAAAALHG
-900 ELRLLTPL
+900 KLRLLTPL
-908 AGVIDSAAES
+908 AGAIDPAAERA
-918 TRLAKLVT
+918 RLEKLRSQAAK
-926 QAENALQAAENKLSN
+926 ALLAAENKLAN
-941 PQFRS
+941 PQFTA
-946 KAPHEVVQATR
+946 KAPAAVVEATR
-957 DRQKALRRDLERLR
+957 SRQVELRQDLERID
-971 EQAERVKALGS
+971 EQIQRVTALIS

>member
-1 MSPPGGQPLADRYR
+1 MAIARFGNPAWTTPASPP
-15 PAELESEAYRRWERA
+15 RWWWS
-30 GYFAPRGKGP
+30 G
-40 AFCIVIP
+40 
-47 PPNVTGSLHMG
+47 
-58 HAFQDT
+58 
-64 VMDAL
+64 
-69 TRYHRM
+69 
-75 RGDCAL
+75 
-81 WQPGVDHAGIA
+81 
-92 TQMVVE
+92 
-98 RQLEA
+98 QLEA

-197 EEDGHLWRLR
+197 EENGHLWRLR

-237 NDERYSGLIGRSVRL
+237 NDERYSGLVGLSVRL

-295 PAINLLTPRATLN
+295 PAINLLTPRAALN
-308 DAAPKAFAGL
+308 DAAPRAFAGL
-318 DRFAAREAV
+318 DRFAARKAV
-327 VETLRQQGAL
+327 VEALRNQGAL
-337 VEVREHRHAVPRGD
+337 VEVREHRHTVPRGD
-351 RSQAVLEPFLTDQWF
+351 RSQAILEPFLTDQWF

-375 AIAAVEGG
+375 AIAAVEDG

-418 PAWYGE
+418 PAWYGGD
-424 AGEIFVGRDEAEV
+424 GEIFVGRNEAEV
-437 RRRHNLA
+437 RRQHNLA

-468 TLGWPKETAELQR
+468 TLGWPAETPELKR

-539 IDPLDLIDGVD
+539 IDPLDLIDGVE

-563 QPQLTRQI
+563 QPQLTPQI
-571 EAATR
+571 AASTR
-576 AQFPDGIPAF
+576 KQFPEGIPAF

-618 CTKLWNAA
+618 CTNYG
-626 RFVFM
+626 
-631 QNTRNEGILPSHP
+631 TRHASFSCSSPEPTPSPLGPTPSPLGTRASCPRIHP
-644 TNPGSEGI
+644 TLGTRASRPRIQRQRKTRTPPQEPARKPPCPTAGSSRAWARRWP
-652 LSPHSTNPGSEG
+652 SPARGWTTTGWIWP
-664 IPPSHSTNPGSKGIP
+664 
-679 PSNPT
+679 
-684 PAQDRN
+684 
-690 AAPWTGGES
+690 AAPCTTSCGANTATGTWSFPRSCWPARIRAPRLRPVERWRRCLKWPCAPCTPSCRSSPKRYGS
-699 GLADRWILSR
+699 GQRR
-709 LGKALAATRQGLDG
+709 
-723 YRLDLASRAM
+723 
-733 YDFVWREYCD
+733 WRE
-743 WYLELAKIVLAGE
+743 
-756 DRRAAAAARRT
+756 
-767 LAQVLEVALRALHPI
+767 
-782 MPFITEA
+782 
-789 LWQRAAPLAGVGGES
+789 
-804 VMIAAW
+804 
-810 PQAEDYPEDAQA
+810 
-822 EAGIEWLQGFVLGIR
+822 
-837 RIRGELNLPPG
+837 
-848 RPLAVLAH
+848 LAV
-856 GADAQDRAR
+856 
-865 IETLADL
+865 
-872 LYPLAGISELKLL
+872 
-885 AADTEPPPAAAALHG
+885 
-900 ELRLLTPL
+900 
-908 AGVIDSAAES
+908 
-918 TRLAKLVT
+918 
-926 QAENALQAAENKLSN
+926 
-941 PQFRS
+941 
-946 KAPHEVVQATR
+946 KA
-957 DRQKALRRDLERLR
+957 
-971 EQAERVKALGS
+971 

>member
-1 MSPPGGQPLADRYR
+1 
-15 PAELESEAYRRWERA
+15 
-30 GYFAPRGKGP
+30 
-40 AFCIVIP
+40 
-47 PPNVTGSLHMG
+47 MG

-69 TRYHRM
+69 SRYHRM
-75 RGDCAL
+75 RGDCTL

-103 EGLNRRDLG
+103 EGLSRRELG
-112 REEFI
+112 REEFV

-128 GRISAQLR
+128 GRIGDQLR

-149 TLDEARSRAVTEVF
+149 TLDEARSRAVAEVF
-163 VRLHEEGLIYR
+163 VRLHDEGLIYR

-207 YPLVNGQGAVEVDTT
+207 YPLTDGEGAVEVDTT

-237 NDERYSGLIGRSVRL
+237 SDDRYRSLVGRMVRL
-252 PLVGREIPIVADEA
+252 PLVGRKIPIVADEA

-281 HDFTDYEIGRRHKL
+281 HDFTDYEIGRRNGL
-295 PAINLLTPRATLN
+295 PAINVLTARARIS
-308 DAAPKAFAGL
+308 DAAPAEFAGL
-318 DRFAAREAV
+318 DRFDARKAV
-327 VETLRQQGAL
+327 VEALREQGAL
-337 VEVREHRHAVPRGD
+337 AGVTRHRHAIPRGD
-351 RSQAVLEPFLTDQWF
+351 RSQAVLEPFLTDQWY
-366 VRAKPLAEP
+366 VRAATLTEP
-375 AIAAVEGG
+375 AIAAVEDG
-383 RVRFVPENWSA
+383 RVRFVPENWAA

-408 SRQLWWGHQI
+408 SRQLWWGHRI
-418 PAWYGE
+418 PAWHGE
-424 AGEIFVGRDEAEV
+424 DGAIFVGRDEAEA
-437 RRRHNLA
+437 RRRHKLA
-444 NDFPLRRDEDVLD
+444 DDYPLRQDDDVLD

-468 TLGWPKETAELQR
+468 TLGWPEDTPELKR

-525 DHQGQKMSKSKGNV
+525 DHDGHKMSKSRGNV

-550 LETLVEKRTAGLM
+550 LDTLVAKRTAGLM
-563 QPQLTRQI
+563 QPQLAPQI
-571 EAATR
+571 ESATR
-576 AQFPDGIPAF
+576 RQFPEGIPAF

-606 YDLDRTAGYRNF
+606 YDLERTAGYRNF

-631 QNTRNEGILPSHP
+631 QVSAGKEGGAPS
-644 TNPGSEGI
+644 
-652 LSPHSTNPGSEG
+652 
-664 IPPSHSTNPGSKGIP
+664 
-679 PSNPT
+679 SNPHLG
-684 PAQDRN
+684 P
-690 AAPWTGGES
+690 
-699 GLADRWILSR
+699 ADRWIISR
-709 LGKALAATRQGLDG
+709 LGRALQATSAGLDG

-743 WYLELAKIVLAGE
+743 WYLELAKIVLNGGDAQS
-756 DRRAAAAARRT
+756 AAAARHT
-767 LAQVLEVALRALHPI
+767 LVTVLEAVLRALHPF

-789 LWQRAAPLAGVGGES
+789 LWLRTAPLAGTSGES
-804 VMIAAW
+804 VMIAPW
-810 PQAEDYPEDAQA
+810 PEADEFPADREA
-822 EAGIEWLQGFVLGIR
+822 EAEIEWLQGFVLGIR
-837 RIRGELNLPPG
+837 QIRGELDLPPG
-848 RPLAVLAH
+848 RRLEVLAQ
-856 GADAQDRAR
+856 GAGRADRER
-865 IETLADL
+865 MESLSGL
-872 LYPLAGISELKLL
+872 LYPIAGIGKLTL
-885 AADTEPPPAAAALHG
+885 IDADAEAPPAAAALHG

-908 AGVIDSAAES
+908 AGVIDPAAERA
-918 TRLAKLVT
+918 RLKKLQA
-926 QAENALQAAENKLSN
+926 QAEKALQAAGRKLAN
-941 PQFRS
+941 PQFIA
-946 KAPHEVVQATR
+946 KAPPEVVKGVR
-957 DRQKALRRDLERLR
+957 DRREELNRDLENLHEQLNRL
-971 EQAERVKALGS
+971 KNLDS

>member
-1 MSPPGGQPLADRYR
+1 MSPPGGQAPADRYR
-15 PAELESEAYRRWERA
+15 PAELEGEAYRRWEQA
-30 GYFAPRGKGP
+30 GYFAPSGKGQS
-40 AFCIVIP
+40 FCIVIP

-75 RGDCAL
+75 RGDCTL

-128 GRISAQLR
+128 ERISAQLR

-207 YPLVNGQGAVEVDTT
+207 YPLVNGQGALEVDTT

-237 NDERYSGLIGRSVRL
+237 NDERYSGLVGLSVRL

-295 PAINLLTPRATLN
+295 PAINLLTPQAALN

-318 DRFAAREAV
+318 DRFTAREAV
-327 VETLRQQGAL
+327 VEALRQQGAL
-337 VEVREHRHAVPRGD
+337 VNVRDHRHAVPRGD

-375 AIAAVEGG
+375 AIAAVEDG

-424 AGEIFVGRDEAEV
+424 DGQVFVGRDEAEV
-437 RRRHNLA
+437 RRRHELGKG
-444 NDFPLRRDEDVLD
+444 FPLRRDEDVLD

-468 TLGWPKETAELQR
+468 TLGWPAETPELKR

-550 LETLVEKRTAGLM
+550 LDTLVEKRTAGLM
-563 QPQLTRQI
+563 QPQLAPQI
-571 EAATR
+571 EASTR
-576 AQFPDGIPAF
+576 EQFPEGIPAF

-631 QNTRNEGILPSHP
+631 QHPGTDAIPPGNEGILPGNEGILPS
-644 TNPGSEGI
+644 NP
-652 LSPHSTNPGSEG
+652 P
-664 IPPSHSTNPGSKGIP
+664 
-679 PSNPT
+679 
-684 PAQDRN
+684 PAQNPN
-690 AAPWTGGES
+690 ATPGTSRES
-699 GLADRWILSR
+699 SLPDRWILSR
-709 LGKALAATRQGLDG
+709 LGKALAATRQGLDS

-756 DRRAAAAARRT
+756 DQRAAASARRT

-810 PQAEDYPEDAQA
+810 PQADEYPEDAQA
-822 EAGIEWLQGFVLGIR
+822 EADIEWLQGFVLGIR
-837 RIRGELNLPPG
+837 QIRGELNLPPG
-848 RPLAVLAH
+848 RPLEVLAQ
-856 GADAQDRAR
+856 GASARDRAR
-865 IETLADL
+865 IESLADL

-885 AADTEPPPAAAALHG
+885 AADAEPPPAAAALHG

-908 AGVIDSAAES
+908 AGVIDPAAENA
-918 TRLAKLVT
+918 RLSKLVT
-926 QAENALQAAENKLSN
+926 QAEKALQAAENKLAN
-941 PQFRS
+941 PQFLN
-946 KAPHEVVQATR
+946 KAPDEVVQATR
-957 DRQKALRRDLERLR
+957 DRQTALQRDLERLR
-971 EQAERVKALGS
+971 EQTERIKALDP

>member
-1 MSPPGGQPLADRYR
+1 MGDMKERELGERYR
-15 PAELESEAYRRWERA
+15 PAEIEGEAYRRWEEA
-30 GYFAPRGKGP
+30 GWFAPRGDGP
-40 AFCIVIP
+40 PFCIVIP

-75 RGDCAL
+75 RGDCTL

-103 EGLNRRDLG
+103 EGLSRRELG
-112 REEFI
+112 REEFV

-128 GRISAQLR
+128 GRIGDQLR
-136 RLGASLD
+136 RLGASPD

-149 TLDEARSRAVTEVF
+149 TLDEARSRAVREVF

-207 YPLVNGQGAVEVDTT
+207 YPLVDGEGAVEVDTT

-237 NDERYSGLIGRSVRL
+237 GDERYRRLVGRRVRL
-252 PLVGREIPIVADEA
+252 PLTGREIPIVADEA

-281 HDFTDYEIGRRHKL
+281 HDFTDYEIGRRNSL
-295 PAINLLTPRATLN
+295 PAINVLTPRACIN
-308 DAAPKAFAGL
+308 DAAPSAFVGL
-318 DRFAAREAV
+318 DRFDARKAV
-327 VETLRQQGAL
+327 VEALREQGAL
-337 VEVREHRHAVPRGD
+337 ADVRKHRHVIPRGD
-351 RSQAVLEPFLTDQWF
+351 RSQAVLEPFLTDQWY
-366 VRAKPLAEP
+366 VRAAPLAEP
-375 AIAAVEGG
+375 AIAAVEDG
-383 RVRFVPENWSA
+383 RVRFVPENWAA

-408 SRQLWWGHQI
+408 SRQLWWGHRI
-418 PAWYGE
+418 PAWYGDK
-424 AGEIFVGRDEAEV
+424 GEVFVGRDEAEA
-437 RRRHNLA
+437 RRRHNLSE
-444 NDFPLRRDEDVLD
+444 DYPLRRDDDVLD

-468 TLGWPKETAELQR
+468 TLGWPEETPELQR

-525 DHQGQKMSKSKGNV
+525 DHEGQKMSKSKGNV

-550 LETLVEKRTAGLM
+550 LDSLVAKRTAGLM
-563 QPQLTRQI
+563 QPQLAPAIERDTRK
-571 EAATR
+571 
-576 AQFPDGIPAF
+576 QFPEGIPAF

-631 QNTRNEGILPSHP
+631 QVG
-644 TNPGSEGI
+644 
-652 LSPHSTNPGSEG
+652 
-664 IPPSHSTNPGSKGIP
+664 
-679 PSNPT
+679 
-684 PAQDRN
+684 A
-690 AAPWTGGES
+690 TGGRTTGREAS
-699 GLADRWILSR
+699 GREHLPVAPDARPGPADRWIISR
-709 LGKALAATRQGLDG
+709 LGKALKATAEGLDG

-743 WYLELAKIVLAGE
+743 WYLELAKIVLNGGDE
-756 DRRAAAAARRT
+756 QAAAAARHT
-767 LAQVLEVALRALHPI
+767 LVRVLEAVLRALHPI

-789 LWQRAAPLAGVGGES
+789 LWRRGAPLAGTSGES
-804 VMIAAW
+804 VMIAPW
-810 PQAEDYPEDAQA
+810 PDADGFPEDPEA
-822 EAGIEWLQGFVLGIR
+822 ESEIVWLQGFVLGIR
-837 RIRGELNLPPG
+837 QIRGELDLPPG
-848 RPLAVLAH
+848 RPLEVLAQ
-856 GADAQDRAR
+856 GGGQEDRERMESLSGLLYPMAG
-865 IETLADL
+865 IETLTVLDGDAE
-872 LYPLAGISELKLL
+872 A
-885 AADTEPPPAAAALHG
+885 PPAASALHG

-908 AGVIDSAAES
+908 AGVIDPAAERA
-918 TRLAKLVT
+918 RLDKLRA
-926 QAENALQAAENKLSN
+926 QAEKALQAAEAKLAN
-941 PQFRS
+941 PQFLD
-946 KAPHEVVQATR
+946 KAPPEVVQGVR
-957 DRQKALRRDLERLR
+957 DRREELKRDLQNLREQLERL
-971 EQAERVKALGS
+971 KNPGS